1 MYYSKKLCKHLKKS
15 FSVFLAFAIMLSVC
29 AVSGVSL
36 SVSAATDSGS
46 YYLITTANSEW
57 QNKTVTYR
65 IYDSSQHMLK
75 SGSVLAR
82 NGGDT
87 YVLPNSVLQS
97 TNVAKL
103 EFSLASFDLPTKAV
117 ANGYSRIFFNS
128 KSVNSNGGGSYDY
141 SNPYVHYYSGSTT
154 SSTGPDWP
162 GVKMTKVSSSSSVY
176 YADIPQGY
184 KKLNFCD
191 WNEDGKY
198 TVNQT
203 TDQTIGYYG
212 NYAYFSGNRWE
223 NPRIRSIDISNAT
236 SAQDSVYMDNDE
248 NLVLSKFSFDGSGVD
263 KKPVYVYNDNWKNNS
278 SIYATY
284 SLVGAAL
291 SESDKTYA
299 VTVELTSEDVNGY
312 TMFKGLIP
320 VDTNVCFHVNE
331 DNLKGCSNVTTYAG
345 GTSGSYSSTYDDNT
359 ATYKMQISTENW
371 MKRSD
376 VNTVNFDAVIENTF
390 ANNPNI
396 VGVDATYFDYWSDY
410 EQTNGYL
417 TNEPY
422 YDNKDGIE
430 NYWYQF
436 DNFNEYISSI
446 AKENQSSWKYPL
458 YFGNMFF
465 NDEWKGPFEKHA
477 KALTNIN
484 NYNDPFYYAVNNS
497 NGMISGGGNYYQ
509 SLQGLV
515 YNKLDSNGD
524 LQVVN
529 GLKAPYFD
537 ANTLST
543 EKYNGKKVASVF
555 KSSFPF
561 RTETDSNGVTKY
573 SFTSKDAKDNI
584 YFTWDSTTPKL
595 INYGSGT
602 NYGVKDKLKT
612 FGGGNDGYGIFPFN
626 TNSNTKTQTIYKD
639 NTDNGKAY
647 VAYVDVDAKYDK
659 IILRSGTDY
668 NPRYPADQ
676 QGGIDISGNGGKE
689 YAFDTDGN
697 SVDVQVKASSAVP
710 SNKKRIY
717 LQIKDASIYNNW
729 VNGKTVTAYCYVDKD
744 KEQNTIWYNNDIVFN
759 EVQKFVAPSGGT
771 TYTRSGNDEL
781 DYGFGVRLDIDFRV
795 PAEGKLSDNSPV
807 TFNFTGDDDI
817 WVYVGEDSTGANA
830 DLVLD
835 LGGDH
840 KETEGNINFATMAAT
855 AKDVF
860 ADYSTTSTNV
870 PTVSS
875 SWLCM
880 QSDADQLYA
889 YIWNSEN
896 TSIDA
901 KYLLMDQETIN
912 GKKFYTIDLA
922 NYSDYNKVILKST
935 PEGNWTNQTNN
946 LDISSYTGKVLQW
959 ENKSKYNPSEYSVS
973 HSTNLGEVTT
983 TFNNGKHLDPNK
995 TYHMVVFYMER
1006 GESESNLSIDFTMT
1020 PANNALTVNKSLD
1033 TADTVTEIA
1042 NDLRANETYDYTIT
1056 DGTSASGKGYKLNGV
1071 DSTLGNNGSFVLKD
1085 KGNAEF
1091 ENTFKTGSGISV
1103 NESISSP
1110 LSYTTS
1116 WELVNKKTA
1125 STITSATGTRS
1136 DFVLKD
1142 YDNESSNALLE
1153 LDYLNT
1159 IKTSSISLSKSTVDQ
1174 DGNPYA
1180 TEQQFDFRLLI
1191 DLDGDGSKYSPKA
1204 YPVKYTLGENT
1215 YTATQDGIIS
1225 VGAGETVQITGLPV
1239 GATYTLEEQT
1249 ASGYVPVSITADG
1262 FSQNFDGTYSGTVN
1276 DGGNTLAVVNKLNPT
1291 NTDITVGKTLDGS
1304 SYTGSKFSYTLKG
1317 LPEMTTSNTDG
1328 EGNDINTVDTSQTNM
1343 TVSNVLDGNVVFNNI
1358 TFDKVGYYRY
1368 YIQESYNA
1376 KDTDEEKEIYNL
1388 DNRLFLVE
1396 ISVTANESNLVV
1408 SKSTFSIVNADKAQ
1422 AFLNADVNS
1431 KDGYFTND
1439 VTSAPIFENTT
1450 NKAKL
1455 TVNKGSQSKQN
1466 ISGTTFALIKVS
1478 EANVFDSSD
1487 LSSVIADIGNYKSRA
1502 TLGVTDDNGNVVFD
1516 KLLVY
1521 QNGSGYYTKENG
1533 SVVYK
1538 NSSDNNYVDGKYEKQ
1553 VYCLFEYQPAAGYNP
1568 TGVIQ
1573 YYTFPI
1579 NDNGTYKFDVTASYV
1594 NGAVVMPNASGSG
1607 MNMFFVIGFII
1618 LGFGTTVVLSYIAY
1632 DNVQRKKRKVRHNIK
1647 K

>member
-1 MYYSKKLCKHLKKS
+1 MYYSKKLSKHLKKS

-36 SVSAATDSGS
+36 SVSAVTDSGS

-75 SGSVLAR
+75 SGSVLAK

-198 TVNQT
+198 AVNQT

-212 NYAYFSGNRWE
+212 DYAYFSGNRWE

-320 VDTNVCFHVNE
+320 VDTNVCFHVNK

-359 ATYKMQISTENW
+359 ATYKMQNSTENW

-417 TNEPY
+417 KNEPY

-497 NGMISGGGNYYQ
+497 NGMKYGGGNYNQ

-524 LQVVN
+524 LQVAN

-676 QGGIDISGNGGKE
+676 QGGIDISGNGGTE
-689 YAFDTDGN
+689 YAFDTAGKP
-697 SVDVQVKASSAVP
+697 VVVQAKASSAVP

-717 LQIKDASIYNNW
+717 LQIKDASIYKNW
-729 VNGKTVTAYCYVDKD
+729 VNGKTVTAYCYVDAD
-744 KEQNTIWYNNDIVFN
+744 NSQNTVWNNNSIVFN

-771 TYTRSGNDEL
+771 EYTCSGNDEL

-840 KETEGNINFATMAAT
+840 KEAEGNINFASMTAT

-860 ADYSTTSTNV
+860 AN
-870 PTVSS
+870 
-875 SWLCM
+875 
-880 QSDADQLYA
+880 
-889 YIWNSEN
+889 
-896 TSIDA
+896 
-901 KYLLMDQETIN
+901 
-912 GKKFYTIDLA
+912 
-922 NYSDYNKVILKST
+922 
-935 PEGNWTNQTNN
+935 
-946 LDISSYTGKVLQW
+946 
-959 ENKSKYNPSEYSVS
+959 YSVS
-973 HSTNLGEVTT
+973 NSTNLGEVTT

-1006 GESESNLSIDFTMT
+1006 GESESNLSIEFTMT
-1020 PANNALTVNKSLD
+1020 PANNDLTVNKSLD

-1056 DGTSASGKGYKLNGV
+1056 DGTSASGKSYKLNGV

-1085 KGNAEF
+1085 KDNAEF
-1091 ENTFKTGSGISV
+1091 ENTFKTGSDISV

-1125 STITSATGTRS
+1125 STITSATGTKS
-1136 DFVLKD
+1136 DFALKD

-1204 YPVKYTLGENT
+1204 YPVKYTLGGNT

-1262 FSQNFDGTYSGTVN
+1262 SSQNFDGTYSGTVN

-1291 NTDITVGKTLDGS
+1291 NTDITVGKTLDGL

-1317 LPEMTTSNTDG
+1317 LSEMTTSHTDG

-1422 AFLNADVNS
+1422 AFINADVNS

-1450 NKAKL
+1450 NKARL

-1478 EANVFDSSD
+1478 KENEIISSD
-1487 LSSVIADIGNYKSRA
+1487 LSTVIADIENHKSRA

-1594 NGAVVMPNASGSG
+1594 NGAVVMPNASGNG

>member
-15 FSVFLAFAIMLSVC
+15 FSVFLAFAIMLSMC
-29 AVSGVSL
+29 AVLGVSL

-57 QNKTVTYR
+57 QNKNVTYR
-65 IYDSSQHMLK
+65 IYDSSQNMLK

-198 TVNQT
+198 AVNQT

-212 NYAYFSGNRWE
+212 DYAYFSGNRWE

-320 VDTNVCFHVNE
+320 VDTNVCFHVNK

-345 GTSGSYSSTYDDNT
+345 GTSGSYSSAYDDNT
-359 ATYKMQISTENW
+359 ATYKMQNSTENW

-422 YDNKDGIE
+422 NNGIE

-446 AKENQSSWKYPL
+446 AKKNQSSWKYPL

-465 NDEWKGPFEKHA
+465 SNTEWKDTFEKHA
-477 KALTNIN
+477 KTLTNIN

-497 NGMISGGGNYYQ
+497 NGMKYGGGNYNQ

-524 LQVVN
+524 LQVAN

-584 YFTWDSTTPKL
+584 YFTWDGTTPKL

-602 NYGVKDKLKT
+602 YYGVMDKLKT
-612 FGGGNDGYGIFPFN
+612 YFGGGNDGYGIFPFN
-626 TNSNTKTQTIYKD
+626 TNSNTKTQTIYTD

-659 IILRSGTDY
+659 IILRSGTSY

-676 QGGIDISGNGGKE
+676 QGGIDISGNGGTE
-689 YAFDTDGN
+689 YAFDTAGN
-697 SVDVQVKASSAVP
+697 SVAVQAKASSAVP

-717 LQIKDASIYNNW
+717 LQIKDASIYNSW
-729 VNGKTVTAYCYVDKD
+729 VNGKTVTAYCYVDAD
-744 KEQNTIWYNNDIVFN
+744 NSQNTVWNNNDIVFN

-771 TYTRSGNDEL
+771 EYTCSGNDEL

-817 WVYVGEDSTGANA
+817 WVYVGEDSTGADA

-840 KETEGNINFATMAAT
+840 KETEGNINFATMTAT
-855 AKDVF
+855 ANDVF
-860 ADYSTTSTNV
+860 AN
-870 PTVSS
+870 
-875 SWLCM
+875 
-880 QSDADQLYA
+880 
-889 YIWNSEN
+889 
-896 TSIDA
+896 
-901 KYLLMDQETIN
+901 
-912 GKKFYTIDLA
+912 
-922 NYSDYNKVILKST
+922 
-935 PEGNWTNQTNN
+935 
-946 LDISSYTGKVLQW
+946 
-959 ENKSKYNPSEYSVS
+959 YSVS
-973 HSTNLGEVTT
+973 NSTNLGKVTT

-1020 PANNALTVNKSLD
+1020 PANNDLTVNKSLD

-1056 DGTSASGKGYKLNGV
+1056 DGTSASGKDYKLNGV

-1085 KGNAEF
+1085 KENAEF
-1091 ENTFKTGSGISV
+1091 ENTFKTGSDISV

-1125 STITSATGTRS
+1125 STITSAKGTKS

-1204 YPVKYTLGENT
+1204 YPVKYTLGGNT

-1317 LPEMTTSNTDG
+1317 LSEMTTSHTDG

-1376 KDTDEEKEIYNL
+1376 EDTDEEKKIYNL

-1422 AFLNADVNS
+1422 AFINADVNS

-1478 EANVFDSSD
+1478 KENEIISSD
-1487 LSSVIADIGNYKSRA
+1487 LSTVIADIENHKSRA

-1607 MNMFFVIGFII
+1607 MNIFFVIGFII

>member
-198 TVNQT
+198 AVNQT

-212 NYAYFSGNRWE
+212 DYAYFSGNRWE

-359 ATYKMQISTENW
+359 ATYKMQNSTENW

-396 VGVDATYFDYWSDY
+396 VGIDATYFDYWSDY

-422 YDNKDGIE
+422 NNGIE

-446 AKENQSSWKYPL
+446 AKKNQSSWKYPL

-465 NDEWKGPFEKHA
+465 SNTEWKDTFEKHA
-477 KALTNIN
+477 KTLTNIN

-497 NGMISGGGNYYQ
+497 NGMKYGGGNYNQ

-573 SFTSKDAKDNI
+573 SFTSKNAKDNI

-676 QGGIDISGNGGKE
+676 HGGIDISGNGGTE
-689 YAFDTDGN
+689 YAFDTAGKP
-697 SVDVQVKASSAVP
+697 VVVQAKASSAVP

-717 LQIKDASIYNNW
+717 LQIKDASIYNSW
-729 VNGKTVTAYCYVDKD
+729 VNGKTVTAYCYVDAD
-744 KEQNTIWYNNDIVFN
+744 NSQNTVWNKNDIVFN

-771 TYTRSGNDEL
+771 EYTCSGNDEL

-830 DLVLD
+830 DLILD

-840 KETEGNINFATMAAT
+840 KEAEGNINFASMTAT

-860 ADYSTTSTNV
+860 AN
-870 PTVSS
+870 
-875 SWLCM
+875 
-880 QSDADQLYA
+880 
-889 YIWNSEN
+889 
-896 TSIDA
+896 
-901 KYLLMDQETIN
+901 
-912 GKKFYTIDLA
+912 
-922 NYSDYNKVILKST
+922 
-935 PEGNWTNQTNN
+935 
-946 LDISSYTGKVLQW
+946 
-959 ENKSKYNPSEYSVS
+959 YSVS
-973 HSTNLGEVTT
+973 NSTNLGEVTT

-1006 GESESNLSIDFTMT
+1006 GESESNLSIEFTMT
-1020 PANNALTVNKSLD
+1020 PANNDLTVNKSLD

-1056 DGTSASGKGYKLNGV
+1056 DGTSASGKDYKLNGV

-1085 KGNAEF
+1085 KDNAEF
-1091 ENTFKTGSGISV
+1091 ENTFKTGSDISV

-1125 STITSATGTRS
+1125 STITSATGTKS

-1204 YPVKYTLGENT
+1204 YPVKYTLGGNT

-1317 LPEMTTSNTDG
+1317 LSEMTTSHTDG

-1376 KDTDEEKEIYNL
+1376 EDTDEEKKIYNL

-1422 AFLNADVNS
+1422 AFINADVNS

-1478 EANVFDSSD
+1478 KENEIISFD
-1487 LSSVIADIGNYKSRA
+1487 LSTVIADIENHKSRA

-1594 NGAVVMPNASGSG
+1594 NGAVVMPNASGNG

>member
-75 SGSVLAR
+75 SGSVLAK

-198 TVNQT
+198 AVNQT

-212 NYAYFSGNRWE
+212 DYAYFSGNRWE

-320 VDTNVCFHVNE
+320 VDTNVCFHVNK

-359 ATYKMQISTENW
+359 ATYKMQNSTENW

-396 VGVDATYFDYWSDY
+396 VGIDATYFDYWSDY

-422 YDNKDGIE
+422 NNGIE

-446 AKENQSSWKYPL
+446 AKKNQSSWKYPL

-465 NDEWKGPFEKHA
+465 SNTEWKDTFEKHA
-477 KALTNIN
+477 KTLTNIN

-497 NGMISGGGNYYQ
+497 NGMKYGGGNYNQ

-573 SFTSKDAKDNI
+573 SFTSKNAKDNI

-676 QGGIDISGNGGKE
+676 HGGIDISGNGGTE
-689 YAFDTDGN
+689 YAFDTAGKP
-697 SVDVQVKASSAVP
+697 VVVQAKASSAVP

-717 LQIKDASIYNNW
+717 LQIKDASIYNSW
-729 VNGKTVTAYCYVDKD
+729 VNGKTVTAYCYVDAD
-744 KEQNTIWYNNDIVFN
+744 NSQNTVWNKNDIVFN

-771 TYTRSGNDEL
+771 EYTCSGNDEL

-830 DLVLD
+830 DLILD

-840 KETEGNINFATMAAT
+840 KEAEGNINFASMTAT

-860 ADYSTTSTNV
+860 AN
-870 PTVSS
+870 
-875 SWLCM
+875 
-880 QSDADQLYA
+880 
-889 YIWNSEN
+889 
-896 TSIDA
+896 
-901 KYLLMDQETIN
+901 
-912 GKKFYTIDLA
+912 
-922 NYSDYNKVILKST
+922 
-935 PEGNWTNQTNN
+935 
-946 LDISSYTGKVLQW
+946 
-959 ENKSKYNPSEYSVS
+959 YSVS
-973 HSTNLGEVTT
+973 NSTNLGEVTT

-1006 GESESNLSIDFTMT
+1006 GESESNLSIEFTMT
-1020 PANNALTVNKSLD
+1020 PANNDLTVNKSLD

-1056 DGTSASGKGYKLNGV
+1056 DGTSASGKDYKLNGV

-1085 KGNAEF
+1085 KDNAEF
-1091 ENTFKTGSGISV
+1091 ENTFKTGSDISV

-1125 STITSATGTRS
+1125 STITSATGTKS

-1204 YPVKYTLGENT
+1204 YPVKYTLGGNT

-1317 LPEMTTSNTDG
+1317 LSEMTTSHTDG

-1422 AFLNADVNS
+1422 AFINADVNS

-1478 EANVFDSSD
+1478 KENEIISSD
-1487 LSSVIADIGNYKSRA
+1487 LSTVIADIENHKSRA

-1594 NGAVVMPNASGSG
+1594 NGAVVMPNASGNG

>member
-1 MYYSKKLCKHLKKS
+1 MYYSKKLSKHLKKS

-75 SGSVLAR
+75 SGSVLAK

-198 TVNQT
+198 AVNQT

-212 NYAYFSGNRWE
+212 DYAYFSGNRWE

-359 ATYKMQISTENW
+359 ATYKMQNSTENW

-410 EQTNGYL
+410 EQTKGYL

-422 YDNKDGIE
+422 NNGIE

-446 AKENQSSWKYPL
+446 AKKNQSGWKYPL

-465 NDEWKGPFEKHA
+465 SNTEWKDTFEKHA
-477 KALTNIN
+477 KTLTNIN
-484 NYNDPFYYAVNNS
+484 NYDDPFYYAVNNS

-676 QGGIDISGNGGKE
+676 KGGIDISGNGGKE

-710 SNKKRIY
+710 SNQKRIY
-717 LQIKDASIYNNW
+717 LQIKDASIYKSW
-729 VNGKTVTAYCYVDKD
+729 VNGKTVTAYCYVDAD
-744 KEQNTIWYNNDIVFN
+744 NSQNTVWNNNSIVFK

-817 WVYVGEDSTGANA
+817 WVYVGEDSTGADA

-840 KETEGNINFATMAAT
+840 KEAEGNINFASMTAT

-860 ADYSTTSTNV
+860 AN
-870 PTVSS
+870 
-875 SWLCM
+875 
-880 QSDADQLYA
+880 
-889 YIWNSEN
+889 
-896 TSIDA
+896 
-901 KYLLMDQETIN
+901 
-912 GKKFYTIDLA
+912 
-922 NYSDYNKVILKST
+922 
-935 PEGNWTNQTNN
+935 
-946 LDISSYTGKVLQW
+946 
-959 ENKSKYNPSEYSVS
+959 YSVS
-973 HSTNLGEVTT
+973 NSTNLGEVTT

-1006 GESESNLSIDFTMT
+1006 GESESNLSIEFTMT
-1020 PANNALTVNKSLD
+1020 PANNDLTVNKSLD

-1056 DGTSASGKGYKLNGV
+1056 DGTSASGKDYKLNGV

-1091 ENTFKTGSGISV
+1091 ENTFKTGSDISV

-1125 STITSATGTRS
+1125 STITSATGTKS

-1204 YPVKYTLGENT
+1204 YPVKYTLGGNT

-1317 LPEMTTSNTDG
+1317 LSEMTTSHTDG

-1376 KDTDEEKEIYNL
+1376 EDTDEEKEIYNL

-1422 AFLNADVNS
+1422 AFINADVNS

-1478 EANVFDSSD
+1478 KENEIISSD
-1487 LSSVIADIGNYKSRA
+1487 LSTVIADIENHKSRA

-1594 NGAVVMPNASGSG
+1594 NGAVVMPNASGNG

>member
-57 QNKTVTYR
+57 QNKNVTYR
-65 IYDSSQHMLK
+65 IYDSSQNMLK
-75 SGSVLAR
+75 SGSVSAK

-87 YVLPNSVLQS
+87 YVLPNSSLQK

-141 SNPYVHYYSGSTT
+141 SNPYVYYYSGSTT

-162 GVKMTKVSSSSSVY
+162 GVKMTKVSSSSSIY
-176 YADIPQGY
+176 YADIPQDY

-198 TVNQT
+198 AVNQT

-212 NYAYFSGNRWE
+212 DYAYFSGNRWV

-236 SAQDSVYMDNDE
+236 SAQDAVYMDNDG

-284 SLVGAAL
+284 SLVGATL
-291 SESDKTYA
+291 SESDKTYT
-299 VTVELTSEDVNGY
+299 VTVELTSTSEDVNGY
-312 TMFKGLIP
+312 KMFKGLIP
-320 VDTNVCFHVNE
+320 VDTNVCFHVNK

-345 GTSGSYSSTYDDNT
+345 GTSGSYSSNYDDNT
-359 ATYKMQISTENW
+359 ATYKMQNSTENW

-376 VNTVNFDAVIENTF
+376 VKTVNFDAVIENTF

-410 EQTNGYL
+410 EQTKGYL

-422 YDNKDGIE
+422 NNGIE

-446 AKENQSSWKYPL
+446 AKKNQSSWKYPL

-465 NDEWKGPFEKHA
+465 SNTEWKDTFEKHA
-477 KALTNIN
+477 KTLTNIN

-497 NGMISGGGNYYQ
+497 NGMKYGGGNYYQ

-676 QGGIDISGNGGKE
+676 KGGIDISGNGGKE

-710 SNKKRIY
+710 SNQKRIY
-717 LQIKDASIYNNW
+717 LQIKDARIYDNW
-729 VNGKTVTAYCYVDKD
+729 VNGKTVTAYCYVDAD
-744 KEQNTIWYNNDIVFN
+744 NSQNTVWNNNSIVFN

-840 KETEGNINFATMAAT
+840 KEAEGNINFASMTAT

-860 ADYSTTSTNV
+860 AN
-870 PTVSS
+870 
-875 SWLCM
+875 
-880 QSDADQLYA
+880 
-889 YIWNSEN
+889 
-896 TSIDA
+896 
-901 KYLLMDQETIN
+901 
-912 GKKFYTIDLA
+912 
-922 NYSDYNKVILKST
+922 
-935 PEGNWTNQTNN
+935 
-946 LDISSYTGKVLQW
+946 
-959 ENKSKYNPSEYSVS
+959 YSVS
-973 HSTNLGEVTT
+973 NSTNLGEVTT
-983 TFNNGKHLDPNK
+983 TFNNGEHLDPNK

-1006 GESESNLSIDFTMT
+1006 GESESNLSIEFTMT
-1020 PANNALTVNKSLD
+1020 PANNDLTVNKSLD

-1042 NDLRANETYDYTIT
+1042 NDLRANETYDYTIS

-1071 DSTLGNNGSFVLKD
+1071 DSTLGNNGSFVLND
-1085 KGNAEF
+1085 KGKAEF
-1091 ENTFKTGSGISV
+1091 ENTFKTVSDISV

-1125 STITSATGTRS
+1125 STITSATGTKS

-1191 DLDGDGSKYSPKA
+1191 DLDGYGSKYSPKA
-1204 YPVKYTLGENT
+1204 YPVKYTLGGNT

-1317 LPEMTTSNTDG
+1317 LSEMTTSHTDG

-1376 KDTDEEKEIYNL
+1376 EDTDEEKKIFNL

-1396 ISVTANESNLVV
+1396 ISVTANGSNLVV
-1408 SKSTFSIVNADKAQ
+1408 SEPTFSIVNADKAQ
-1422 AFLNADVNS
+1422 TFINADVNS
-1431 KDGYFTND
+1431 KDEYFTND

-1478 EANVFDSSD
+1478 KENEIISSD
-1487 LSSVIADIGNYKSRA
+1487 LSTVIADIENHKSRA
-1502 TLGVTDDNGNVVFD
+1502 ALGVTDDNGNVVFD
-1516 KLLVY
+1516 ELLVY

-1553 VYCLFEYQPAAGYNP
+1553 VYCLFEYKPAEGYNP

-1594 NGAVVMPNASGSG
+1594 NGAVVMPNASGNG

>member
-1 MYYSKKLCKHLKKS
+1 MNYSKKLCKHLKKS
-15 FSVFLAFAIMLSVC
+15 FSVFLAFAIMLSMC
-29 AVSGVSL
+29 AVLGVSL

-57 QNKTVTYR
+57 QNKNVTYR
-65 IYDSSQHMLK
+65 IYDSSQNMLK
-75 SGSVLAR
+75 SGSVSAK

-87 YVLPNSVLQS
+87 YVLPNSSLQK

-103 EFSLASFDLPTKAV
+103 EFSLASFDLPAKAV

-141 SNPYVHYYSGSTT
+141 SNPYVYYYSGSTT

-162 GVKMTKVSSSSSVY
+162 GVKMTKVSSSSSIY
-176 YADIPQGY
+176 YADIPQDY

-198 TVNQT
+198 AVNQT

-212 NYAYFSGNRWE
+212 DYAYFSGNRWE

-359 ATYKMQISTENW
+359 ATYKMQNSTENW

-410 EQTNGYL
+410 EQTKGYL

-422 YDNKDGIE
+422 NNGIE

-446 AKENQSSWKYPL
+446 AKKNQSSWKYPL

-465 NDEWKGPFEKHA
+465 SNTEWKDTFEKHA
-477 KALTNIN
+477 KTLTNIN
-484 NYNDPFYYAVNNS
+484 NYDDPFYYAVNNS
-497 NGMISGGGNYYQ
+497 NGMKYGGGNYNQ

-524 LQVVN
+524 LQVAN

-626 TNSNTKTQTIYKD
+626 TNSNTKTQTIYTD

-676 QGGIDISGNGGKE
+676 QGGIDISGNGGTE
-689 YAFDTDGN
+689 YAFDTAGKP
-697 SVDVQVKASSAVP
+697 VVVQAKASSAVP

-717 LQIKDASIYNNW
+717 LQIKDASIYKSW
-729 VNGKTVTAYCYVDKD
+729 VNGKTVTAYCYVDAD
-744 KEQNTIWYNNDIVFN
+744 NSQNTVWNNNDIVFN

-771 TYTRSGNDEL
+771 EYTCSGNDEL

-795 PAEGKLSDNSPV
+795 PAEGKLSDDSAV

-817 WVYVGEDSTGANA
+817 WVYVGEDSTGADA

-840 KETEGNINFATMAAT
+840 KEAAGNINFATMTAT
-855 AKDVF
+855 ANDVF
-860 ADYSTTSTNV
+860 AN
-870 PTVSS
+870 
-875 SWLCM
+875 
-880 QSDADQLYA
+880 
-889 YIWNSEN
+889 
-896 TSIDA
+896 
-901 KYLLMDQETIN
+901 
-912 GKKFYTIDLA
+912 
-922 NYSDYNKVILKST
+922 
-935 PEGNWTNQTNN
+935 
-946 LDISSYTGKVLQW
+946 
-959 ENKSKYNPSEYSVS
+959 YSVS
-973 HSTNLGEVTT
+973 NSTNLGEVTT
-983 TFNNGKHLDPNK
+983 TFNNGEHLDPNK

-1006 GESESNLSIDFTMT
+1006 GESESNLSIEFTMT
-1020 PANNALTVNKSLD
+1020 PANNDLTVNKSLD

-1042 NDLRANETYDYTIT
+1042 NDLRANETYDYTIS

-1071 DSTLGNNGSFVLKD
+1071 DSTLGNNGSFVLND
-1085 KGNAEF
+1085 KGKAEF
-1091 ENTFKTGSGISV
+1091 ENTFKTGSSISV

-1125 STITSATGTRS
+1125 STITSATGTKS

-1204 YPVKYTLGENT
+1204 YPVKYTLGGNT

-1262 FSQNFDGTYSGTVN
+1262 FSRNFDGTYSGTVN

-1317 LPEMTTSNTDG
+1317 LSEMTTSHTDG

-1422 AFLNADVNS
+1422 AFINADVNS

-1478 EANVFDSSD
+1478 KENEIISSD
-1487 LSSVIADIGNYKSRA
+1487 LSTVIADIENHKSRA

-1594 NGAVVMPNASGSG
+1594 NGAVVMPNASGNG

>member
-36 SVSAATDSGS
+36 SVSAATTSGS

-162 GVKMTKVSSSSSVY
+162 GVKMTKVSSSSSIY
-176 YADIPQGY
+176 YADIPQDY

-198 TVNQT
+198 AVNQT

-212 NYAYFSGNRWE
+212 DYAYFSGNRWV

-236 SAQDSVYMDNDE
+236 SAQDSVYMDNDG

-284 SLVGAAL
+284 SLVGATL
-291 SESDKTYA
+291 SESDKTYT

-320 VDTNVCFHVNE
+320 VDTNVCFHVNK

-345 GTSGSYSSTYDDNT
+345 GTSGSYSSNYDDNT
-359 ATYKMQISTENW
+359 ATYKMQNSTENW

-376 VNTVNFDAVIENTF
+376 VKTVNFDAVIENTF

-417 TNEPY
+417 KNEPY

-647 VAYVDVDAKYDK
+647 VAYVDVDAKYDR
-659 IILRSGTDY
+659 IILRSGTSY
-668 NPRYPADQ
+668 SPRYPADQ
-676 QGGIDISGNGGKE
+676 QGGIDISGNGGTE
-689 YAFDTDGN
+689 YAFDTAGN
-697 SVDVQVKASSAVP
+697 SVAVQAKASSAVP

-717 LQIKDASIYNNW
+717 LQIKDASIYNSW
-729 VNGKTVTAYCYVDKD
+729 VNGKTVTAYCYVDAD
-744 KEQNTIWYNNDIVFN
+744 NSQNTVWNNNNIVFN

-817 WVYVGEDSTGANA
+817 WVYVGEDSTGADA

-840 KETEGNINFATMAAT
+840 KETEGNINFATMTAT
-855 AKDVF
+855 ANDVF
-860 ADYSTTSTNV
+860 AN
-870 PTVSS
+870 
-875 SWLCM
+875 
-880 QSDADQLYA
+880 
-889 YIWNSEN
+889 
-896 TSIDA
+896 
-901 KYLLMDQETIN
+901 
-912 GKKFYTIDLA
+912 
-922 NYSDYNKVILKST
+922 
-935 PEGNWTNQTNN
+935 
-946 LDISSYTGKVLQW
+946 
-959 ENKSKYNPSEYSVS
+959 YSVS
-973 HSTNLGEVTT
+973 NSTNLGEVTT

-1020 PANNALTVNKSLD
+1020 PANNDLTVNKSLD

-1056 DGTSASGKGYKLNGV
+1056 DGTSASGKDYKLNGV

-1085 KGNAEF
+1085 KDNAEF
-1091 ENTFKTGSGISV
+1091 ENTFKTGSDISV

-1125 STITSATGTRS
+1125 STITSATGTKS

-1191 DLDGDGSKYSPKA
+1191 DLDGYGSKYSPKA
-1204 YPVKYTLGENT
+1204 YPVKYTLGGNT

-1317 LPEMTTSNTDG
+1317 LSEMTTSHTDG

-1376 KDTDEEKEIYNL
+1376 EDTDEEKKIYNL

-1422 AFLNADVNS
+1422 TFINADVNS
-1431 KDGYFTND
+1431 KNGYFTND

-1455 TVNKGSQSKQN
+1455 TVNKGSQSGNN

-1487 LSSVIADIGNYKSRA
+1487 LSSVISDIGNDKSRA
-1502 TLGVTDDNGNVVFD
+1502 TLGVTDNNGNVVFD

-1607 MNMFFVIGFII
+1607 MNIFFVIGFII

>member
-198 TVNQT
+198 AVNQT

-212 NYAYFSGNRWE
+212 DYAYFSGNRWE

-359 ATYKMQISTENW
+359 ATYKMQNSTENW

-396 VGVDATYFDYWSDY
+396 VGIDATYFDYWSDY

-422 YDNKDGIE
+422 NNGIE

-446 AKENQSSWKYPL
+446 AKKNQSSWKYPL

-465 NDEWKGPFEKHA
+465 SNTEWKDTFEKHA
-477 KALTNIN
+477 KTLTNIN

-497 NGMISGGGNYYQ
+497 NGMKYGGGNYNQ

-573 SFTSKDAKDNI
+573 SFTSKNAKDNI

-676 QGGIDISGNGGKE
+676 HGGIDISGNGGTE
-689 YAFDTDGN
+689 YAFDTAGKP
-697 SVDVQVKASSAVP
+697 VVVQAKASSAVP

-717 LQIKDASIYNNW
+717 LQIKDASIYNSW
-729 VNGKTVTAYCYVDKD
+729 VNGKTVTAYCYVDAD
-744 KEQNTIWYNNDIVFN
+744 NSQNTVWNKNDIVFN

-771 TYTRSGNDEL
+771 EYTCSGNDEL

-830 DLVLD
+830 DLILD

-840 KETEGNINFATMAAT
+840 KEAEGNINFASMTAT

-860 ADYSTTSTNV
+860 AN
-870 PTVSS
+870 
-875 SWLCM
+875 
-880 QSDADQLYA
+880 
-889 YIWNSEN
+889 
-896 TSIDA
+896 
-901 KYLLMDQETIN
+901 
-912 GKKFYTIDLA
+912 
-922 NYSDYNKVILKST
+922 
-935 PEGNWTNQTNN
+935 
-946 LDISSYTGKVLQW
+946 
-959 ENKSKYNPSEYSVS
+959 YSVS
-973 HSTNLGEVTT
+973 NSTNLGEVTT

-1006 GESESNLSIDFTMT
+1006 GESESNLSIEFTMT
-1020 PANNALTVNKSLD
+1020 PANNDLTVNKSLD

-1056 DGTSASGKGYKLNGV
+1056 DGTSASGKDYKLNGV

-1085 KGNAEF
+1085 KDNAEF
-1091 ENTFKTGSGISV
+1091 ENTFKTGSDISV

-1125 STITSATGTRS
+1125 STITSATGTKS

-1204 YPVKYTLGENT
+1204 YPVKYTLGGNT

-1317 LPEMTTSNTDG
+1317 LSEMTTSHTDG

-1422 AFLNADVNS
+1422 AFINADVNS

-1478 EANVFDSSD
+1478 KENEIISSD
-1487 LSSVIADIGNYKSRA
+1487 LSTVIADVENHKSRA

-1594 NGAVVMPNASGSG
+1594 NGAVVMPNASGNG

>member
-36 SVSAATDSGS
+36 SVSAATTSGS

-198 TVNQT
+198 AVNQT

-212 NYAYFSGNRWE
+212 DYAYFSGNRWE

-263 KKPVYVYNDNWKNNS
+263 KKSVYVYNDNWKNNS

-291 SESDKTYA
+291 SESNKTYA

-345 GTSGSYSSTYDDNT
+345 GTSGSYSSAYDDNT
-359 ATYKMQISTENW
+359 ATYKMQNSTENW

-422 YDNKDGIE
+422 NNGIE

-446 AKENQSSWKYPL
+446 AKKNQSSWKYPL

-465 NDEWKGPFEKHA
+465 SNTEWKDTFEKHA
-477 KALTNIN
+477 KTLTNIN

-497 NGMISGGGNYYQ
+497 NGMKYGGGNYNQ

-524 LQVVN
+524 LQVAN

-537 ANTLST
+537 ANTLSK

-626 TNSNTKTQTIYKD
+626 TNSNTKTQTIYTD

-659 IILRSGTDY
+659 IILRSGTSY

-676 QGGIDISGNGGKE
+676 QGGIDISGNGGTE
-689 YAFDTDGN
+689 YAFDTAGN
-697 SVDVQVKASSAVP
+697 SVAVQAKASSAVP

-717 LQIKDASIYNNW
+717 LQIKDASIYNSW
-729 VNGKTVTAYCYVDKD
+729 VNGKTVTAYCYVDAD
-744 KEQNTIWYNNDIVFN
+744 NSQNTVWNNNDIVFN
-759 EVQKFVAPSGGT
+759 EVQKFVAPSGGSE
-771 TYTRSGNDEL
+771 YTCSGNDEL

-817 WVYVGEDSTGANA
+817 WVYVGEDSTGADA

-840 KETEGNINFATMAAT
+840 KETEGNINFATMTAT
-855 AKDVF
+855 ANDVF
-860 ADYSTTSTNV
+860 AN
-870 PTVSS
+870 
-875 SWLCM
+875 
-880 QSDADQLYA
+880 
-889 YIWNSEN
+889 
-896 TSIDA
+896 
-901 KYLLMDQETIN
+901 
-912 GKKFYTIDLA
+912 
-922 NYSDYNKVILKST
+922 
-935 PEGNWTNQTNN
+935 
-946 LDISSYTGKVLQW
+946 
-959 ENKSKYNPSEYSVS
+959 YSVS
-973 HSTNLGEVTT
+973 NSTNLGEVTT

-1020 PANNALTVNKSLD
+1020 PANNDLTVNKSLD

-1056 DGTSASGKGYKLNGV
+1056 DGTSASGKDYKLNGV

-1085 KGNAEF
+1085 KDNAEF
-1091 ENTFKTGSGISV
+1091 ENTFKTGSDISV

-1125 STITSATGTRS
+1125 STITSATGTKS

-1191 DLDGDGSKYSPKA
+1191 DLDGYGSKYSPKA
-1204 YPVKYTLGENT
+1204 YPVKYTLGGNT

-1249 ASGYVPVSITADG
+1249 ASGYVPVSITDDG
-1262 FSQNFDGTYSGTVN
+1262 VSQNFDGTYSGMVK
-1276 DGGNTLAVVNKLNPT
+1276 DGGSTLAVVNKLNPT
-1291 NTDITVGKTLDGS
+1291 NTDIAVGKTLDGS
-1304 SYTGSKFSYTLKG
+1304 LYTGSKFSYTLKG
-1317 LPEMTTSNTDG
+1317 LSEMTTSHTDG

-1376 KDTDEEKEIYNL
+1376 EDTDEEKEIYNL

-1422 AFLNADVNS
+1422 AFINADVNS

-1478 EANVFDSSD
+1478 KENEIISSD
-1487 LSSVIADIGNYKSRA
+1487 LSTVIADIENHKSRA

-1594 NGAVVMPNASGSG
+1594 NGAVVMPNASGNG

>member
-87 YVLPNSVLQS
+87 YALPNSVLQS

-236 SAQDSVYMDNDE
+236 SVQDSVYMDNDE

-345 GTSGSYSSTYDDNT
+345 GTSGLYSSTYDDNT
-359 ATYKMQISTENW
+359 ATYKMQNSTENW

-422 YDNKDGIE
+422 NNGIE

-446 AKENQSSWKYPL
+446 AKKNQSSWKYPL

-465 NDEWKGPFEKHA
+465 SNTEWKDTFEKHA
-477 KALTNIN
+477 KTLTNIN

-497 NGMISGGGNYYQ
+497 NGMKYGGGNYNQ

-524 LQVVN
+524 LQVAN

-573 SFTSKDAKDNI
+573 SFTSKNAKDNI
-584 YFTWDSTTPKL
+584 YFTWDGTTPKL

-602 NYGVKDKLKT
+602 NYGVMDKLKT
-612 FGGGNDGYGIFPFN
+612 YFGGGNDGYGIFPFN
-626 TNSNTKTQTIYKD
+626 TNSNTKTQTIYTD

-647 VAYVDVDAKYDK
+647 VAYVDVDAEYDR
-659 IILRSGTDY
+659 IILRSGTSY

-676 QGGIDISGNGGKE
+676 QGGIDISGNGGTE
-689 YAFDTDGN
+689 YAFDTAGN
-697 SVDVQVKASSAVP
+697 SVVVQAKASSAVP

-717 LQIKDASIYNNW
+717 LQIKDASIYNSW
-729 VNGKTVTAYCYVDKD
+729 VNGKTVTAYCYVDAD
-744 KEQNTIWYNNDIVFN
+744 NSQNTDWNNNNIVFN

-840 KETEGNINFATMAAT
+840 KEAEGNINFASMTAT

-860 ADYSTTSTNV
+860 AN
-870 PTVSS
+870 
-875 SWLCM
+875 
-880 QSDADQLYA
+880 
-889 YIWNSEN
+889 
-896 TSIDA
+896 
-901 KYLLMDQETIN
+901 
-912 GKKFYTIDLA
+912 
-922 NYSDYNKVILKST
+922 
-935 PEGNWTNQTNN
+935 
-946 LDISSYTGKVLQW
+946 
-959 ENKSKYNPSEYSVS
+959 YSVS
-973 HSTNLGEVTT
+973 NSTNLGEVTT
-983 TFNNGKHLDPNK
+983 TFNNGEHLDPNK

-1006 GESESNLSIDFTMT
+1006 GESESNLSIEFTMT
-1020 PANNALTVNKSLD
+1020 PANNDLTVNKSLD

-1056 DGTSASGKGYKLNGV
+1056 DGTSASGKSYKLNGV

-1085 KGNAEF
+1085 KDNAEF
-1091 ENTFKTGSGISV
+1091 ENTFKTGSDISV

-1125 STITSATGTRS
+1125 STITSATGTKS
-1136 DFVLKD
+1136 DFALKD

-1174 DGNPYA
+1174 GGNPYA

-1204 YPVKYTLGENT
+1204 YPVKYTLGGNT

-1291 NTDITVGKTLDGS
+1291 NTDITVGKTLDS
-1304 SYTGSKFSYTLKG
+1304 SLYTGSKFSYTLKG
-1317 LPEMTTSNTDG
+1317 LSEMTTSHTDG

-1408 SKSTFSIVNADKAQ
+1408 SNPTFSIVNADKAQ
-1422 AFLNADVNS
+1422 AFINADVNS

-1478 EANVFDSSD
+1478 NENEIISSD
-1487 LSSVIADIGNYKSRA
+1487 LSTVIADIENHKSRA

-1594 NGAVVMPNASGSG
+1594 NGAVVMPDASGSG
-1607 MNMFFVIGFII
+1607 MNIFFVIGFII

>member
-1 MYYSKKLCKHLKKS
+1 MNYSKKLCKHLKKS

-198 TVNQT
+198 AVNQT

-212 NYAYFSGNRWE
+212 DYAYFSGNRWE

-320 VDTNVCFHVNE
+320 VDTNVCFHVNK

-345 GTSGSYSSTYDDNT
+345 GTSGSYSSAYDDNT
-359 ATYKMQISTENW
+359 ATYKMQNSTENW

-422 YDNKDGIE
+422 NNGIE

-446 AKENQSSWKYPL
+446 AKKNQSSWKYPL

-465 NDEWKGPFEKHA
+465 SNTEWKDTFEKHA
-477 KALTNIN
+477 KTLTNIN
-484 NYNDPFYYAVNNS
+484 NYDDPFYYAVNNS
-497 NGMISGGGNYYQ
+497 NGMKYGGGNYNQ

-676 QGGIDISGNGGKE
+676 QGGIDISGNGGTE
-689 YAFDTDGN
+689 YAFDTAGN
-697 SVDVQVKASSAVP
+697 SVAVQAKASSAVP

-717 LQIKDASIYNNW
+717 LQIKDASIYNSW
-729 VNGKTVTAYCYVDKD
+729 VNGKTVTAYCYVDAD
-744 KEQNTIWYNNDIVFN
+744 NSQNTVWNNNSIVFN

-840 KETEGNINFATMAAT
+840 KEAEGNINFASMTAT

-860 ADYSTTSTNV
+860 AN
-870 PTVSS
+870 
-875 SWLCM
+875 
-880 QSDADQLYA
+880 
-889 YIWNSEN
+889 
-896 TSIDA
+896 
-901 KYLLMDQETIN
+901 
-912 GKKFYTIDLA
+912 
-922 NYSDYNKVILKST
+922 
-935 PEGNWTNQTNN
+935 
-946 LDISSYTGKVLQW
+946 
-959 ENKSKYNPSEYSVS
+959 YSVS
-973 HSTNLGEVTT
+973 NSTNLGEVTT
-983 TFNNGKHLDPNK
+983 TFNNGEHLDPNK

-1006 GESESNLSIDFTMT
+1006 GESESNLSIEFTMT
-1020 PANNALTVNKSLD
+1020 PANNDLTVNKSLD

-1056 DGTSASGKGYKLNGV
+1056 DGTSASGKDYKLNGV

-1085 KGNAEF
+1085 NGNAEF
-1091 ENTFKTGSGISV
+1091 ENTFKTGSDISV

-1125 STITSATGTRS
+1125 STITSATGTKS

-1204 YPVKYTLGENT
+1204 YPVKYTLGGNT

-1317 LPEMTTSNTDG
+1317 LSEMTTSHTDG

-1422 AFLNADVNS
+1422 AFINADVNS

-1478 EANVFDSSD
+1478 KENEIISSD
-1487 LSSVIADIGNYKSRA
+1487 LSTVIADIENHKSRA

>member
-57 QNKTVTYR
+57 QNKNVTYR
-65 IYDSSQHMLK
+65 IYDSSQNMLK
-75 SGSVLAR
+75 SGSVSAK

-87 YVLPNSVLQS
+87 YVLPNSSLQK

-141 SNPYVHYYSGSTT
+141 SNPYVYYYSGSTT

-162 GVKMTKVSSSSSVY
+162 GVKMTKVSSSSSIY
-176 YADIPQGY
+176 YADIPQDY

-198 TVNQT
+198 AVNQT

-212 NYAYFSGNRWE
+212 DYAYFSGNRWV

-236 SAQDSVYMDNDE
+236 SAQDAVYMDNDG

-284 SLVGAAL
+284 SLVGATL
-291 SESDKTYA
+291 SESDKTYT
-299 VTVELTSEDVNGY
+299 VTVELTSTSEDVNGY
-312 TMFKGLIP
+312 KMFKGLIP
-320 VDTNVCFHVNE
+320 VDTNVCFHVNK

-345 GTSGSYSSTYDDNT
+345 GTSGSYSSNYDDNT
-359 ATYKMQISTENW
+359 ATYKMQNSTENW

-376 VNTVNFDAVIENTF
+376 VKTVNFDAVIENTF

-410 EQTNGYL
+410 EQTKGYL

-422 YDNKDGIE
+422 NNGIE

-446 AKENQSSWKYPL
+446 AKKNQSSWKYPL

-465 NDEWKGPFEKHA
+465 SNTEWKDTFEKHA
-477 KALTNIN
+477 KTLTNIN

-497 NGMISGGGNYYQ
+497 NGMKYGGGNYYQ

-676 QGGIDISGNGGKE
+676 KGGIDISGNGGKE

-710 SNKKRIY
+710 SNQKRIY
-717 LQIKDASIYNNW
+717 LQIKDARIYDNW
-729 VNGKTVTAYCYVDKD
+729 VNGKTVTAYCYVDAD
-744 KEQNTIWYNNDIVFN
+744 NSQNTVWNNNSIVFN

-840 KETEGNINFATMAAT
+840 KEAEGNINFASMTAT

-860 ADYSTTSTNV
+860 AN
-870 PTVSS
+870 
-875 SWLCM
+875 
-880 QSDADQLYA
+880 
-889 YIWNSEN
+889 
-896 TSIDA
+896 
-901 KYLLMDQETIN
+901 
-912 GKKFYTIDLA
+912 
-922 NYSDYNKVILKST
+922 
-935 PEGNWTNQTNN
+935 
-946 LDISSYTGKVLQW
+946 
-959 ENKSKYNPSEYSVS
+959 YSVS
-973 HSTNLGEVTT
+973 NSTNLGEVTT
-983 TFNNGKHLDPNK
+983 TFNNGEHLDPNK

-1006 GESESNLSIDFTMT
+1006 GESESNLSIEFTMT
-1020 PANNALTVNKSLD
+1020 PANNDLTVNKSLD

-1042 NDLRANETYDYTIT
+1042 NDLRANETYDYTIS

-1071 DSTLGNNGSFVLKD
+1071 DSTLGNNGSFVLND
-1085 KGNAEF
+1085 KGKAEF
-1091 ENTFKTGSGISV
+1091 ENTFKTVSDISV

-1125 STITSATGTRS
+1125 STIKSATGTNS

-1204 YPVKYTLGENT
+1204 YPVKYTLGGNT

-1317 LPEMTTSNTDG
+1317 LSEMTTSHTDG

-1376 KDTDEEKEIYNL
+1376 EDTDEEKKIFNL

-1396 ISVTANESNLVV
+1396 ISVTANGSNLVV
-1408 SKSTFSIVNADKAQ
+1408 SEPTFSIVNADKAQ
-1422 AFLNADVNS
+1422 TFINADVNS
-1431 KDGYFTND
+1431 KDEYFTND

-1478 EANVFDSSD
+1478 KENEIISSD
-1487 LSSVIADIGNYKSRA
+1487 LSTVIADIENHKSRA

-1594 NGAVVMPNASGSG
+1594 NGAVVMPNASGNG

>member
-198 TVNQT
+198 AVNQT

-359 ATYKMQISTENW
+359 ATYKMQNSTENW

-422 YDNKDGIE
+422 KNGIE

-446 AKENQSSWKYPL
+446 AKKNQSSWKYPL

-465 NDEWKGPFEKHA
+465 SNTEWKDTFEKHA
-477 KALTNIN
+477 KTLTNIN
-484 NYNDPFYYAVNNS
+484 NYDDPFYYAVNNS
-497 NGMISGGGNYYQ
+497 NGMKYGGGNYNQ

-524 LQVVN
+524 LQVAN

-573 SFTSKDAKDNI
+573 SFTSKNAKDNI
-584 YFTWDSTTPKL
+584 YFTWDGTTPKL

-602 NYGVKDKLKT
+602 YYGVMDKLKT
-612 FGGGNDGYGIFPFN
+612 YFGGGNDGYGIFPFN
-626 TNSNTKTQTIYKD
+626 TNSNTKTQTIYTD

-659 IILRSGTDY
+659 IILRSGTSY

-676 QGGIDISGNGGKE
+676 QGGIDISGNGGTE
-689 YAFDTDGN
+689 YAFDTAGKP
-697 SVDVQVKASSAVP
+697 VVVQAKASSAVP

-717 LQIKDASIYNNW
+717 LQIKDASIYKSW
-729 VNGKTVTAYCYVDKD
+729 VNGKTVTAYCYVDAD
-744 KEQNTIWYNNDIVFN
+744 NSQNTVWNNNSIVFN

-771 TYTRSGNDEL
+771 EYTCSGNDEL

-795 PAEGKLSDNSPV
+795 PAEGKLSDDSAV

-817 WVYVGEDSTGANA
+817 WVYVGEDSTGADA

-840 KETEGNINFATMAAT
+840 KEAAGNINFATMTAT
-855 AKDVF
+855 ANDVF
-860 ADYSTTSTNV
+860 AN
-870 PTVSS
+870 
-875 SWLCM
+875 
-880 QSDADQLYA
+880 
-889 YIWNSEN
+889 
-896 TSIDA
+896 
-901 KYLLMDQETIN
+901 
-912 GKKFYTIDLA
+912 
-922 NYSDYNKVILKST
+922 
-935 PEGNWTNQTNN
+935 
-946 LDISSYTGKVLQW
+946 
-959 ENKSKYNPSEYSVS
+959 YSVS
-973 HSTNLGEVTT
+973 NSTNLGEVTT
-983 TFNNGKHLDPNK
+983 TFNNGEHLDPNK

-1056 DGTSASGKGYKLNGV
+1056 DGTSASGKDYKLNGV

-1091 ENTFKTGSGISV
+1091 ENTFKTGSDISV

-1125 STITSATGTRS
+1125 STIISATGTKS

-1191 DLDGDGSKYSPKA
+1191 DLDGDGSKYSPKD
-1204 YPVKYTLGENT
+1204 YPVKYTLGGNT

-1317 LPEMTTSNTDG
+1317 LSEMTTSHTDG

-1376 KDTDEEKEIYNL
+1376 EDTDEEKEIYNL

-1422 AFLNADVNS
+1422 AFINADVNS

-1455 TVNKGSQSKQN
+1455 TVNKGSQSGNN

-1487 LSSVIADIGNYKSRA
+1487 LSSVISDIGNDKSRA
-1502 TLGVTDDNGNVVFD
+1502 TLGVTDNNGNVVFD

-1553 VYCLFEYQPAAGYNP
+1553 VYCLFEYQPATGYNP

-1607 MNMFFVIGFII
+1607 MNIFFVIGFII

>member
-75 SGSVLAR
+75 SGSVLAK

-198 TVNQT
+198 AVNQT

-212 NYAYFSGNRWE
+212 DYAYFSGNRWE

-299 VTVELTSEDVNGY
+299 VTVELTSTSEDVNGY
-312 TMFKGLIP
+312 KMFKGLIP
-320 VDTNVCFHVNE
+320 VDTNVCFHVNK

-345 GTSGSYSSTYDDNT
+345 GTSGSYSSNYDDNT
-359 ATYKMQISTENW
+359 ATYKMQNSTENW

-376 VNTVNFDAVIENTF
+376 VKTVNFDAVIENTF

-417 TNEPY
+417 KNEPY
-422 YDNKDGIE
+422 NNGIE

-446 AKENQSSWKYPL
+446 AKKNQSSWKYPL

-465 NDEWKGPFEKHA
+465 SNTEWKDTFEKHA
-477 KALTNIN
+477 KTLTNIN

-497 NGMISGGGNYYQ
+497 NGMKYGGGNYYQ

-676 QGGIDISGNGGKE
+676 QGGIDISGNGGTE
-689 YAFDTDGN
+689 YAFDTAGN
-697 SVDVQVKASSAVP
+697 SVAVQAKASSAVP

-717 LQIKDASIYNNW
+717 LQIKDASIYNSW
-729 VNGKTVTAYCYVDKD
+729 VNGKTVTAYCYVDAD
-744 KEQNTIWYNNDIVFN
+744 NSQNTVWNNNSIVFN

-840 KETEGNINFATMAAT
+840 KEAEGNINFASMTAT

-860 ADYSTTSTNV
+860 AN
-870 PTVSS
+870 
-875 SWLCM
+875 
-880 QSDADQLYA
+880 
-889 YIWNSEN
+889 
-896 TSIDA
+896 
-901 KYLLMDQETIN
+901 
-912 GKKFYTIDLA
+912 
-922 NYSDYNKVILKST
+922 
-935 PEGNWTNQTNN
+935 
-946 LDISSYTGKVLQW
+946 
-959 ENKSKYNPSEYSVS
+959 YSVS
-973 HSTNLGEVTT
+973 NSTNLGEVTT
-983 TFNNGKHLDPNK
+983 TFNNGEHLDPNK

-1006 GESESNLSIDFTMT
+1006 GESESNLSIEFTMT
-1020 PANNALTVNKSLD
+1020 PANNDLTVNKSLD

-1042 NDLRANETYDYTIT
+1042 NDLRANETYDYTIS

-1071 DSTLGNNGSFVLKD
+1071 DSTLGNNGSFVLND
-1085 KGNAEF
+1085 KGKAEF
-1091 ENTFKTGSGISV
+1091 ENTFKTGSDISV

-1125 STITSATGTRS
+1125 STIKSATGTNS

-1142 YDNESSNALLE
+1142 YDNESSNASLE

-1174 DGNPYA
+1174 DGNPYS

-1191 DLDGDGSKYSPKA
+1191 DLDGAGSKYSPKA
-1204 YPVKYTLGENT
+1204 YPVKYTLGGNT

-1317 LPEMTTSNTDG
+1317 LSEMTTSHTDG

-1376 KDTDEEKEIYNL
+1376 EDTDEEKKIYNL

-1422 AFLNADVNS
+1422 AFINADVNS

-1478 EANVFDSSD
+1478 KENEIISSD
-1487 LSSVIADIGNYKSRA
+1487 LSTVIADIENHKSRA

-1607 MNMFFVIGFII
+1607 MNIFFVIGFII

>member
-57 QNKTVTYR
+57 QNKNVTYR
-65 IYDSSQHMLK
+65 IYDSSQNMLK
-75 SGSVLAR
+75 SGSVSAK

-87 YVLPNSVLQS
+87 YVLPNSSLQK

-141 SNPYVHYYSGSTT
+141 SNPYVYYYSGSTT

-162 GVKMTKVSSSSSVY
+162 GVKMTKVSSSSSIY
-176 YADIPQGY
+176 YADIPQDY

-198 TVNQT
+198 AVNQT

-212 NYAYFSGNRWE
+212 DYAYFSGNRWV

-236 SAQDSVYMDNDE
+236 SAQDAVYMDNDG

-284 SLVGAAL
+284 SLVGATL
-291 SESDKTYA
+291 SESDKTYT
-299 VTVELTSEDVNGY
+299 VTVELTSTSEDVNGY
-312 TMFKGLIP
+312 KMFKGLIP
-320 VDTNVCFHVNE
+320 VDTNVCFHVNK

-345 GTSGSYSSTYDDNT
+345 GTSGSYSSNYDDNT
-359 ATYKMQISTENW
+359 ATYKMQNSTENW

-376 VNTVNFDAVIENTF
+376 VKTVNFDAVIENTF

-410 EQTNGYL
+410 EQTKGYL

-422 YDNKDGIE
+422 NNGIE

-446 AKENQSSWKYPL
+446 AKKNQSSWKYPL

-465 NDEWKGPFEKHA
+465 SNTEWKDTFEKHA

-676 QGGIDISGNGGKE
+676 QGGIDISGNGGTE
-689 YAFDTDGN
+689 YAFDTAGN
-697 SVDVQVKASSAVP
+697 SVAVQAKASSAVP

-717 LQIKDASIYNNW
+717 LQIKDASIYNSW
-729 VNGKTVTAYCYVDKD
+729 VNGKTVTAYCYVDAD
-744 KEQNTIWYNNDIVFN
+744 NSQNTVWNNNDIVFK

-840 KETEGNINFATMAAT
+840 KEAEGNINFASMTAT

-860 ADYSTTSTNV
+860 AN
-870 PTVSS
+870 
-875 SWLCM
+875 
-880 QSDADQLYA
+880 
-889 YIWNSEN
+889 
-896 TSIDA
+896 
-901 KYLLMDQETIN
+901 
-912 GKKFYTIDLA
+912 
-922 NYSDYNKVILKST
+922 
-935 PEGNWTNQTNN
+935 
-946 LDISSYTGKVLQW
+946 
-959 ENKSKYNPSEYSVS
+959 YSVS
-973 HSTNLGEVTT
+973 NSTNLGEVTT

-1006 GESESNLSIDFTMT
+1006 GESESNLSIEFTMT
-1020 PANNALTVNKSLD
+1020 PANNDLTVNKSLD

-1042 NDLRANETYDYTIT
+1042 NDLRANETYDYTIS

-1071 DSTLGNNGSFVLKD
+1071 DSTLGNNGSFVLND
-1085 KGNAEF
+1085 KGKAEF
-1091 ENTFKTGSGISV
+1091 ENTFKTGSDISV

-1125 STITSATGTRS
+1125 STIKSATGTNS

-1142 YDNESSNALLE
+1142 YDNESSNASLE

-1174 DGNPYA
+1174 DGNPYS

-1191 DLDGDGSKYSPKA
+1191 DLDGAGSKYSPKA
-1204 YPVKYTLGENT
+1204 YPVKYTLGGNT

-1249 ASGYVPVSITADG
+1249 ASGYVPVSITDDG
-1262 FSQNFDGTYSGTVN
+1262 VSQNFDGTYSGTVN

-1317 LPEMTTSNTDG
+1317 LSEMTTSHTDG

-1376 KDTDEEKEIYNL
+1376 EDTDEEKKIYNL

-1422 AFLNADVNS
+1422 AFINADVNS

-1478 EANVFDSSD
+1478 KENEIISSD
-1487 LSSVIADIGNYKSRA
+1487 LSTVIADIENHKSRA

-1594 NGAVVMPNASGSG
+1594 NGAVVMPNASGNG

>member
-1 MYYSKKLCKHLKKS
+1 MNYSKKLCKHLKKS
-15 FSVFLAFAIMLSVC
+15 FSVFLAFAIMLSMC
-29 AVSGVSL
+29 AVLGVSL

-57 QNKTVTYR
+57 QNKNVTYR
-65 IYDSSQHMLK
+65 IYDSSQNMLR
-75 SGSVLAR
+75 SGSVSAK

-87 YVLPNSVLQS
+87 YVLPNSSLQK

-103 EFSLASFDLPTKAV
+103 EFSLASFDLPAKAV

-141 SNPYVHYYSGSTT
+141 SNPYVYYYSGSTT

-162 GVKMTKVSSSSSVY
+162 GVKMTKVSSSSSIY
-176 YADIPQGY
+176 YADIPQDY

-198 TVNQT
+198 AVNQT

-212 NYAYFSGNRWE
+212 DYAYFSGNRWV

-236 SAQDSVYMDNDE
+236 SAQDAVYMDNDG

-284 SLVGAAL
+284 SLVGATL
-291 SESDKTYA
+291 SESDKTYT
-299 VTVELTSEDVNGY
+299 VTVELTSTSEDVNGY
-312 TMFKGLIP
+312 KMFKGLIP
-320 VDTNVCFHVNE
+320 VDTNVCFHVNK

-345 GTSGSYSSTYDDNT
+345 GTSGSYSSNYDDNT
-359 ATYKMQISTENW
+359 ATYKMQNSTENW

-376 VNTVNFDAVIENTF
+376 VKTVNFDAVIENTF

-417 TNEPY
+417 KNEPY

-676 QGGIDISGNGGKE
+676 QGGIDISGNGGTE
-689 YAFDTDGN
+689 YAFDTAGN
-697 SVDVQVKASSAVP
+697 SVAVQAKASSAVP

-717 LQIKDASIYNNW
+717 LQIKDASIYNSW
-729 VNGKTVTAYCYVDKD
+729 VNGKTVTAYCYVDAD
-744 KEQNTIWYNNDIVFN
+744 NSQNTVWNNNSIVFN

-840 KETEGNINFATMAAT
+840 KEAEGNINFASMTAT

-860 ADYSTTSTNV
+860 AN
-870 PTVSS
+870 
-875 SWLCM
+875 
-880 QSDADQLYA
+880 
-889 YIWNSEN
+889 
-896 TSIDA
+896 
-901 KYLLMDQETIN
+901 
-912 GKKFYTIDLA
+912 
-922 NYSDYNKVILKST
+922 
-935 PEGNWTNQTNN
+935 
-946 LDISSYTGKVLQW
+946 
-959 ENKSKYNPSEYSVS
+959 YSVS
-973 HSTNLGEVTT
+973 NSTNLGEVTT

-1020 PANNALTVNKSLD
+1020 PANNDLTVNKSLD

-1056 DGTSASGKGYKLNGV
+1056 DGTSASGKDYKLNGV

-1085 KGNAEF
+1085 KDNAEF
-1091 ENTFKTGSGISV
+1091 ENTFKTGSDISV

-1125 STITSATGTRS
+1125 STITSATGTKS

-1191 DLDGDGSKYSPKA
+1191 DLDGYGSKYSPKA
-1204 YPVKYTLGENT
+1204 YPVKYTLGGNT

-1317 LPEMTTSNTDG
+1317 LSEMTTSHTDG

-1376 KDTDEEKEIYNL
+1376 EDTDEEKKIYNL

-1422 AFLNADVNS
+1422 AFINADVNS

-1478 EANVFDSSD
+1478 KENEIISSD
-1487 LSSVIADIGNYKSRA
+1487 LSTVIADIENHKSRA

-1538 NSSDNNYVDGKYEKQ
+1538 NSSDNNYVDGKCEKQ

-1594 NGAVVMPNASGSG
+1594 NGAVVMPNASGNG

>member
-15 FSVFLAFAIMLSVC
+15 FSVFLAFAIMLSMC
-29 AVSGVSL
+29 AVLGVSL

-46 YYLITTANSEW
+46 YYLITTENSEW
-57 QNKTVTYR
+57 QNKNVTYR
-65 IYDSSQHMLK
+65 IYDSSQNMLR
-75 SGSVLAR
+75 SGSVSAR

-87 YVLPNSVLQS
+87 YVLPNSSLQK

-103 EFSLASFDLPTKAV
+103 EFSLASFDLPAKAV

-141 SNPYVHYYSGSTT
+141 SNPYVYYYSGSTT

-162 GVKMTKVSSSSSVY
+162 GVKMTKVSSSSSIY
-176 YADIPQGY
+176 YADIPQDY

-198 TVNQT
+198 AVNQT

-212 NYAYFSGNRWE
+212 DYAYFSGNRWE

-236 SAQDSVYMDNDE
+236 SAQDAVYMDNDG

-284 SLVGAAL
+284 SLVGATL
-291 SESDKTYA
+291 SESDKTYT
-299 VTVELTSEDVNGY
+299 VTVELTSTSEDVNGY
-312 TMFKGLIP
+312 KMFKGLIP
-320 VDTNVCFHVNE
+320 VDTNVCFHVNK

-345 GTSGSYSSTYDDNT
+345 GTSGSYSSNYDDNT
-359 ATYKMQISTENW
+359 ATYKMQNSTENW

-376 VNTVNFDAVIENTF
+376 VKTVNFDAVIENTF

-410 EQTNGYL
+410 EQTKGYL

-422 YDNKDGIE
+422 NNGIE

-446 AKENQSSWKYPL
+446 AKKNQSSWKYPL

-465 NDEWKGPFEKHA
+465 SNTEWKDTFEKHA
-477 KALTNIN
+477 KTLTNIN
-484 NYNDPFYYAVNNS
+484 NYDDPFYYAVNNS
-497 NGMISGGGNYYQ
+497 NGMKYGGGNYNQ

-524 LQVVN
+524 LQVAN

-561 RTETDSNGVTKY
+561 HTETDSNGVTKY

-676 QGGIDISGNGGKE
+676 QGGIDISGNGGTE
-689 YAFDTDGN
+689 YAFDTAGN
-697 SVDVQVKASSAVP
+697 SVAVQAKASSAVP

-717 LQIKDASIYNNW
+717 LQIKDASIYNSW
-729 VNGKTVTAYCYVDKD
+729 VNGKTVTAYCYVDAD
-744 KEQNTIWYNNDIVFN
+744 NSQNTVWNNNSIVFN

-840 KETEGNINFATMAAT
+840 KEAEGNINFASMTAT

-860 ADYSTTSTNV
+860 AN
-870 PTVSS
+870 
-875 SWLCM
+875 
-880 QSDADQLYA
+880 
-889 YIWNSEN
+889 
-896 TSIDA
+896 
-901 KYLLMDQETIN
+901 
-912 GKKFYTIDLA
+912 
-922 NYSDYNKVILKST
+922 
-935 PEGNWTNQTNN
+935 
-946 LDISSYTGKVLQW
+946 
-959 ENKSKYNPSEYSVS
+959 YSVS
-973 HSTNLGEVTT
+973 NSTNLGEVTT
-983 TFNNGKHLDPNK
+983 TFNNGEHLDPNK

-1006 GESESNLSIDFTMT
+1006 GESESNLSIEFTMT
-1020 PANNALTVNKSLD
+1020 PANNDLTVNKSLD

-1042 NDLRANETYDYTIT
+1042 NDLRANETYDYTIS

-1071 DSTLGNNGSFVLKD
+1071 DSTLGNNGSFVLND
-1085 KGNAEF
+1085 KGKAEF
-1091 ENTFKTGSGISV
+1091 ENTFKTGSSISV

-1125 STITSATGTRS
+1125 STIKSATGTKS

-1142 YDNESSNALLE
+1142 YDNESSNASLE

-1204 YPVKYTLGENT
+1204 YPVKYTLGGNT

-1249 ASGYVPVSITADG
+1249 ASGYVPVSITDDG
-1262 FSQNFDGTYSGTVN
+1262 VSQNFDGTYSGTVN

-1317 LPEMTTSNTDG
+1317 LSEMTTSHTDG

-1376 KDTDEEKEIYNL
+1376 EDTDEEKKIYNL

-1422 AFLNADVNS
+1422 AFINADVNS

-1478 EANVFDSSD
+1478 KENEIISSD
-1487 LSSVIADIGNYKSRA
+1487 LSTVIADIENHKSRA

-1538 NSSDNNYVDGKYEKQ
+1538 NSSDNNYVDGKCEKQ

-1607 MNMFFVIGFII
+1607 MNIFFVIGFII

>member
-176 YADIPQGY
+176 YVDIPQGY

-198 TVNQT
+198 AVNQT

-299 VTVELTSEDVNGY
+299 VTVELTSEDLNGY

-359 ATYKMQISTENW
+359 ATYKMQNSTENW

-422 YDNKDGIE
+422 KNGIE

-446 AKENQSSWKYPL
+446 AKKNQSSWKYPL

-465 NDEWKGPFEKHA
+465 SNTEWKDTFEKHA
-477 KALTNIN
+477 KTLTNIN
-484 NYNDPFYYAVNNS
+484 NYDDPFYYAVNNS
-497 NGMISGGGNYYQ
+497 NGMKYGGGNYNQ

-573 SFTSKDAKDNI
+573 SFTSKNAKDNI
-584 YFTWDSTTPKL
+584 YFTWDGTTPKL

-602 NYGVKDKLKT
+602 NYGVMDKLKT
-612 FGGGNDGYGIFPFN
+612 YFGGGNDGYGIFPFN
-626 TNSNTKTQTIYKD
+626 TNSNTKTQTIYTD

-647 VAYVDVDAKYDK
+647 VAYVDVDAKYDR
-659 IILRSGTDY
+659 IILRSGTSY

-676 QGGIDISGNGGKE
+676 QGGIDISGNGGTE
-689 YAFDTDGN
+689 YAFDTAGN
-697 SVDVQVKASSAVP
+697 SVVVQAKASSAVP

-717 LQIKDASIYNNW
+717 LQIKDARIYDNW
-729 VNGKTVTAYCYVDKD
+729 VSGKTVTAYCYVDAD
-744 KEQNTIWYNNDIVFN
+744 TSQDTDWNNNNIVFN

-771 TYTRSGNDEL
+771 EYTCSGNDEL

-840 KETEGNINFATMAAT
+840 KEAEGNINFASMTAT

-860 ADYSTTSTNV
+860 AN
-870 PTVSS
+870 
-875 SWLCM
+875 
-880 QSDADQLYA
+880 
-889 YIWNSEN
+889 
-896 TSIDA
+896 
-901 KYLLMDQETIN
+901 
-912 GKKFYTIDLA
+912 
-922 NYSDYNKVILKST
+922 
-935 PEGNWTNQTNN
+935 
-946 LDISSYTGKVLQW
+946 
-959 ENKSKYNPSEYSVS
+959 YSVS
-973 HSTNLGEVTT
+973 NSTNLGEVTT
-983 TFNNGKHLDPNK
+983 TFNNGEHLDPNK

-1006 GESESNLSIDFTMT
+1006 GESESNLSIEFTMT
-1020 PANNALTVNKSLD
+1020 PANNDLTVNKSLD

-1056 DGTSASGKGYKLNGV
+1056 DGTSASGKDYKLNGV

-1085 KGNAEF
+1085 KDNAEF
-1091 ENTFKTGSGISV
+1091 ENTFKTGSDISV

-1125 STITSATGTRS
+1125 STITSATGTKS

-1174 DGNPYA
+1174 YGNPYA

-1204 YPVKYTLGENT
+1204 YPVKYTLGGNT

-1317 LPEMTTSNTDG
+1317 LSEMTTSHTDG

-1376 KDTDEEKEIYNL
+1376 EDTDEEKEIYNL

-1422 AFLNADVNS
+1422 AFINADVNS

-1455 TVNKGSQSKQN
+1455 TVNKGSQSGNN

-1487 LSSVIADIGNYKSRA
+1487 LSSVIADIGNDKSRA
-1502 TLGVTDDNGNVVFD
+1502 TLGVTDNNGNVVFD

-1521 QNGSGYYTKENG
+1521 RNGSRYYTKENG

-1538 NSSDNNYVDGKYEKQ
+1538 NSSDNNYVDGKCEKQ
-1553 VYCLFEYQPAAGYNP
+1553 VYCLFEYQPATGYNP

-1607 MNMFFVIGFII
+1607 MNIFFVIGFII

>member
-1 MYYSKKLCKHLKKS
+1 MYYSKKLSKHLKKS

-75 SGSVLAR
+75 SGSVLAK

-198 TVNQT
+198 AVNQT

-212 NYAYFSGNRWE
+212 DYAYFSGNRWE

-345 GTSGSYSSTYDDNT
+345 GTSGSYSSAYDDNT
-359 ATYKMQISTENW
+359 ATYKMQNSTENW

-422 YDNKDGIE
+422 NNGIE

-446 AKENQSSWKYPL
+446 AKKNQSSWKYPL

-465 NDEWKGPFEKHA
+465 SSTEWKDTFEKHA
-477 KALTNIN
+477 KTLTNIN

-497 NGMISGGGNYYQ
+497 NGMKYGGGNYNQ

-524 LQVVN
+524 LQVAN

-676 QGGIDISGNGGKE
+676 QGGIDISGNGGTE
-689 YAFDTDGN
+689 YAFDTAGKP
-697 SVDVQVKASSAVP
+697 VVVQAKASSAVP

-717 LQIKDASIYNNW
+717 LQIKDASIYKNW
-729 VNGKTVTAYCYVDKD
+729 VNGKTVTAYCYVDAD
-744 KEQNTIWYNNDIVFN
+744 NSQNTVWNNNSIVFN

-771 TYTRSGNDEL
+771 EYTCSGNDEL

-840 KETEGNINFATMAAT
+840 KEAEGNINFASMTAT

-860 ADYSTTSTNV
+860 AN
-870 PTVSS
+870 
-875 SWLCM
+875 
-880 QSDADQLYA
+880 
-889 YIWNSEN
+889 
-896 TSIDA
+896 
-901 KYLLMDQETIN
+901 
-912 GKKFYTIDLA
+912 
-922 NYSDYNKVILKST
+922 
-935 PEGNWTNQTNN
+935 
-946 LDISSYTGKVLQW
+946 
-959 ENKSKYNPSEYSVS
+959 YSVS
-973 HSTNLGEVTT
+973 NSTNLGEVTT

-1006 GESESNLSIDFTMT
+1006 GESESNLSIEFTMT
-1020 PANNALTVNKSLD
+1020 PANNDLTVNKSLD

-1056 DGTSASGKGYKLNGV
+1056 DGTSASGKDYKLNGV

-1091 ENTFKTGSGISV
+1091 ENTFKTGSDISV

-1125 STITSATGTRS
+1125 STITSATGTKS

-1204 YPVKYTLGENT
+1204 YPVKYTLGGNT

-1317 LPEMTTSNTDG
+1317 LSEMTTSHTDG

-1376 KDTDEEKEIYNL
+1376 EDTYEEKEIYNL

-1422 AFLNADVNS
+1422 AFINADVNS

-1478 EANVFDSSD
+1478 KENEIISSD
-1487 LSSVIADIGNYKSRA
+1487 LSTVIADIENHKSRA

-1594 NGAVVMPNASGSG
+1594 NGAVVMPNASGNG
-1607 MNMFFVIGFII
+1607 MNIFFVIGFII

>member
-1 MYYSKKLCKHLKKS
+1 MYYSKKLSKHLKKS

-75 SGSVLAR
+75 SGSVLAK

-162 GVKMTKVSSSSSVY
+162 GVKMIKVSSSSSVY

-198 TVNQT
+198 AVNQT

-212 NYAYFSGNRWE
+212 DYAYFSGNRWE

-320 VDTNVCFHVNE
+320 VDTNVCFHVNK

-359 ATYKMQISTENW
+359 ATYKMQNSTENW

-422 YDNKDGIE
+422 NNGIE

-446 AKENQSSWKYPL
+446 AKKNQSSWKYPL

-465 NDEWKGPFEKHA
+465 SNTEWKDTFEKHA
-477 KALTNIN
+477 KTLTNIN

-497 NGMISGGGNYYQ
+497 NGMKYGGGNYNQ

-676 QGGIDISGNGGKE
+676 KGGIDISGNGGKE

-710 SNKKRIY
+710 SNQKRIY
-717 LQIKDASIYNNW
+717 LQIKDARIYDNW
-729 VNGKTVTAYCYVDKD
+729 VSGKTVTAYCYVDKD
-744 KEQNTIWYNNDIVFN
+744 KDQNTIWYNNDIVFK

-817 WVYVGEDSTGANA
+817 WVYVGEDSTGADA

-840 KETEGNINFATMAAT
+840 KETEGNINFATMTAT
-855 AKDVF
+855 ANDVF
-860 ADYSTTSTNV
+860 AN
-870 PTVSS
+870 
-875 SWLCM
+875 
-880 QSDADQLYA
+880 
-889 YIWNSEN
+889 
-896 TSIDA
+896 
-901 KYLLMDQETIN
+901 
-912 GKKFYTIDLA
+912 
-922 NYSDYNKVILKST
+922 
-935 PEGNWTNQTNN
+935 
-946 LDISSYTGKVLQW
+946 
-959 ENKSKYNPSEYSVS
+959 YSVS
-973 HSTNLGEVTT
+973 NSTNLGEVTT

-1020 PANNALTVNKSLD
+1020 PANNDLTVNKSLD

-1056 DGTSASGKGYKLNGV
+1056 DGTSASGKDYKLNGV

-1085 KGNAEF
+1085 KDNAEF
-1091 ENTFKTGSGISV
+1091 ENTFKTGSDISV

-1125 STITSATGTRS
+1125 STITSATGTKS

-1191 DLDGDGSKYSPKA
+1191 DLDGYGSKYSPKA
-1204 YPVKYTLGENT
+1204 YPVKYTLGGNT

-1317 LPEMTTSNTDG
+1317 LSEMTTSHTDG

-1422 AFLNADVNS
+1422 AFINADVNS

-1478 EANVFDSSD
+1478 KENEIISSD
-1487 LSSVIADIGNYKSRA
+1487 LSTVIADIENHKSRA
-1502 TLGVTDDNGNVVFD
+1502 TLGVTDNNGNVVFD

-1553 VYCLFEYQPAAGYNP
+1553 VYCLFEYQPAEGYNP
-1568 TGVIQ
+1568 TGVIR

-1607 MNMFFVIGFII
+1607 MNIFFVIGFII

>member
-212 NYAYFSGNRWE
+212 DYAYFSGNRWE

-248 NLVLSKFSFDGSGVD
+248 NLVLSKFSFDGSGMD

-359 ATYKMQISTENW
+359 ATYKMQNSTENW

-422 YDNKDGIE
+422 NNGIE

-446 AKENQSSWKYPL
+446 AKKNQSSWKYPM

-465 NDEWKGPFEKHA
+465 SSTEWKDTFEKHA
-477 KALTNIN
+477 KTLTNIN

-497 NGMISGGGNYYQ
+497 NGMKYGGGNYNQ

-676 QGGIDISGNGGKE
+676 KGGIDISGNGGKE

-710 SNKKRIY
+710 SNQKRIY
-717 LQIKDASIYNNW
+717 LQIKDARIYDNW
-729 VNGKTVTAYCYVDKD
+729 VSGKTVTAYCYVDAD
-744 KEQNTIWYNNDIVFN
+744 TSQNTDWNNNNIVFN

-840 KETEGNINFATMAAT
+840 KEAEGNINFASMTAT

-860 ADYSTTSTNV
+860 AN
-870 PTVSS
+870 
-875 SWLCM
+875 
-880 QSDADQLYA
+880 
-889 YIWNSEN
+889 
-896 TSIDA
+896 
-901 KYLLMDQETIN
+901 
-912 GKKFYTIDLA
+912 
-922 NYSDYNKVILKST
+922 
-935 PEGNWTNQTNN
+935 
-946 LDISSYTGKVLQW
+946 
-959 ENKSKYNPSEYSVS
+959 YSVS
-973 HSTNLGEVTT
+973 NSTNLGEVTT
-983 TFNNGKHLDPNK
+983 TFNNGEHLDPNK

-1006 GESESNLSIDFTMT
+1006 GESESNLSIEFTMT
-1020 PANNALTVNKSLD
+1020 PANNDLTVNKSLD

-1042 NDLRANETYDYTIT
+1042 NDLRANETYDYTIS

-1071 DSTLGNNGSFVLKD
+1071 DSTLGNNGSFVLND
-1085 KGNAEF
+1085 KGKAEF
-1091 ENTFKTGSGISV
+1091 ENTFKTGSDISV

-1125 STITSATGTRS
+1125 STITSATGTKS
-1136 DFVLKD
+1136 DFALKD

-1174 DGNPYA
+1174 YGNPYA

-1204 YPVKYTLGENT
+1204 YPVKYTLGGNT

-1225 VGAGETVQITGLPV
+1225 VGAGETVQIAGLPV

-1304 SYTGSKFSYTLKG
+1304 LYTGSKFSYTLKG
-1317 LPEMTTSNTDG
+1317 LSEMTTSHTDG

-1368 YIQESYNA
+1368 YIQESYNVE
-1376 KDTDEEKEIYNL
+1376 DTDEEKEIYNL

-1422 AFLNADVNS
+1422 AFINADVNS

-1455 TVNKGSQSKQN
+1455 TVNKGSQSGNN

-1487 LSSVIADIGNYKSRA
+1487 LSSVIADIGNDKSRA
-1502 TLGVTDDNGNVVFD
+1502 TLGVTDNNGNVVFD

-1607 MNMFFVIGFII
+1607 MNIFFVIGFII

>member
-1 MYYSKKLCKHLKKS
+1 MYYSKKLSKHLKKS

-198 TVNQT
+198 AVNQT

-212 NYAYFSGNRWE
+212 DYAYFSGNRWV

-236 SAQDSVYMDNDE
+236 SAQDAVYMDNDG

-263 KKPVYVYNDNWKNNS
+263 KKPVYVYNDNWNNNS

-284 SLVGAAL
+284 SLVGATL
-291 SESDKTYA
+291 SESDKTYT
-299 VTVELTSEDVNGY
+299 VTVELTSTSEDVNGY
-312 TMFKGLIP
+312 KMFKGLIP
-320 VDTNVCFHVNE
+320 VDTNVCFHVNK

-345 GTSGSYSSTYDDNT
+345 GTSGSYSSNYDDNT
-359 ATYKMQISTENW
+359 ATYKMQNSTENW

-376 VNTVNFDAVIENTF
+376 VKTVNFDAVIENTF

-417 TNEPY
+417 KNEPY

-626 TNSNTKTQTIYKD
+626 TNSNTKTQTIYTD

-676 QGGIDISGNGGKE
+676 QGGIDISGNGGTE

-710 SNKKRIY
+710 SNQKRIY
-717 LQIKDASIYNNW
+717 LQIKDASIYNSW
-729 VNGKTVTAYCYVDKD
+729 VNGKTVTAYCYVDAD
-744 KEQNTIWYNNDIVFN
+744 NSQNTVWNNNSIVFN

-840 KETEGNINFATMAAT
+840 KEAEGNINFASMTAT

-860 ADYSTTSTNV
+860 AN
-870 PTVSS
+870 
-875 SWLCM
+875 
-880 QSDADQLYA
+880 
-889 YIWNSEN
+889 
-896 TSIDA
+896 
-901 KYLLMDQETIN
+901 
-912 GKKFYTIDLA
+912 
-922 NYSDYNKVILKST
+922 
-935 PEGNWTNQTNN
+935 
-946 LDISSYTGKVLQW
+946 
-959 ENKSKYNPSEYSVS
+959 YSVS
-973 HSTNLGEVTT
+973 NSTNLGEVTT
-983 TFNNGKHLDPNK
+983 TFNNGEHLDPNK

-1006 GESESNLSIDFTMT
+1006 GESESNLSIEFTMT
-1020 PANNALTVNKSLD
+1020 PANNDLTVNKSLD

-1042 NDLRANETYDYTIT
+1042 NDLRANETYDYTIS

-1071 DSTLGNNGSFVLKD
+1071 DSTLGNNGSFVLND
-1085 KGNAEF
+1085 KGKAEF
-1091 ENTFKTGSGISV
+1091 ENTFKTGSDISV

-1125 STITSATGTRS
+1125 STITSATGTKS

-1204 YPVKYTLGENT
+1204 YPVKYTLGGNT

-1317 LPEMTTSNTDG
+1317 LSEMTTSHTDG

-1376 KDTDEEKEIYNL
+1376 EDTDEEKKIYNL

-1422 AFLNADVNS
+1422 AFINADVNS

-1478 EANVFDSSD
+1478 KENEIISSD
-1487 LSSVIADIGNYKSRA
+1487 LSTVIADIENHKSRA

-1594 NGAVVMPNASGSG
+1594 NGAVVMPNASGNG

>member
-198 TVNQT
+198 AVNQT

-212 NYAYFSGNRWE
+212 DYAYFSGNRWV

-236 SAQDSVYMDNDE
+236 SAQDAVYMDNDG

-284 SLVGAAL
+284 SLVGATL
-291 SESDKTYA
+291 SESDKTYT
-299 VTVELTSEDVNGY
+299 VTVELTSTSEDVNGY
-312 TMFKGLIP
+312 KMFKGLIP
-320 VDTNVCFHVNE
+320 VDTNVCFHVNK

-359 ATYKMQISTENW
+359 ATYKMQNSTENW

-410 EQTNGYL
+410 EQTKGYL

-422 YDNKDGIE
+422 NNGIE

-446 AKENQSSWKYPL
+446 AKKNQSSWKYPL

-465 NDEWKGPFEKHA
+465 SNTEWKDTFEKHA
-477 KALTNIN
+477 KTLTNIN

-497 NGMISGGGNYYQ
+497 NGMKYGGGNYNQ

-524 LQVVN
+524 LQVAN

-573 SFTSKDAKDNI
+573 SFTSKNAKDNI
-584 YFTWDSTTPKL
+584 YFTWDGTTPKL

-602 NYGVKDKLKT
+602 NYGVMDKLKT
-612 FGGGNDGYGIFPFN
+612 YFGGGNDGYGIFPFN

-659 IILRSGTDY
+659 IILRSGTSY

-676 QGGIDISGNGGKE
+676 QGGIDISGNGGTE
-689 YAFDTDGN
+689 YAFDTAGN
-697 SVDVQVKASSAVP
+697 SVAVQAKASSAVP

-729 VNGKTVTAYCYVDKD
+729 VNGKTVTAYCYVDAD
-744 KEQNTIWYNNDIVFN
+744 NSQNTVWNNNDIVFN

-771 TYTRSGNDEL
+771 EYTCSGNDEL

-817 WVYVGEDSTGANA
+817 WVYVGEDSTGADA

-840 KETEGNINFATMAAT
+840 KETEGNINFATMTAT
-855 AKDVF
+855 ANDVF
-860 ADYSTTSTNV
+860 AN
-870 PTVSS
+870 
-875 SWLCM
+875 
-880 QSDADQLYA
+880 
-889 YIWNSEN
+889 
-896 TSIDA
+896 
-901 KYLLMDQETIN
+901 
-912 GKKFYTIDLA
+912 
-922 NYSDYNKVILKST
+922 
-935 PEGNWTNQTNN
+935 
-946 LDISSYTGKVLQW
+946 
-959 ENKSKYNPSEYSVS
+959 YSVS
-973 HSTNLGEVTT
+973 NSTNLGKVTT

-1020 PANNALTVNKSLD
+1020 PANNDLTVNKSLD

-1056 DGTSASGKGYKLNGV
+1056 DGTSASGKDYKLNGV

-1085 KGNAEF
+1085 KENAEF
-1091 ENTFKTGSGISV
+1091 ENTFKTGSDISV

-1125 STITSATGTRS
+1125 STITSAKGTKS

-1204 YPVKYTLGENT
+1204 YPVKYTLGGNT

-1317 LPEMTTSNTDG
+1317 LSEMTTSHTDG

-1376 KDTDEEKEIYNL
+1376 EDTDEEKEIYNL

-1422 AFLNADVNS
+1422 TFINADVNS
-1431 KDGYFTND
+1431 KNGYFTND

-1455 TVNKGSQSKQN
+1455 TVNKGSQSGNN

-1487 LSSVIADIGNYKSRA
+1487 LSSVISDIGNDKSRA
-1502 TLGVTDDNGNVVFD
+1502 TLGVTDNNGNVVFD

-1538 NSSDNNYVDGKYEKQ
+1538 NSSDNNYVDGKCEKQ

-1607 MNMFFVIGFII
+1607 MNIFFVIGFII

>member
-1 MYYSKKLCKHLKKS
+1 MNYSKKLSKHLKKS
-15 FSVFLAFAIMLSVC
+15 FSVFLAFAIMLSMC
-29 AVSGVSL
+29 AVLGVSL

-57 QNKTVTYR
+57 QNKNVTYR
-65 IYDSSQHMLK
+65 IYDSSQNMLK
-75 SGSVLAR
+75 SGSVSAK

-87 YVLPNSVLQS
+87 YVLPNSSLQK

-128 KSVNSNGGGSYDY
+128 MSVNSNGGGSYDY

-198 TVNQT
+198 AVNQT

-212 NYAYFSGNRWE
+212 DYAYFSGNRWE

-359 ATYKMQISTENW
+359 ATYKMQNSTENW

-422 YDNKDGIE
+422 NNGIE

-477 KALTNIN
+477 KTLTNIN

-497 NGMISGGGNYYQ
+497 NGMKYGGGNYNQ

-676 QGGIDISGNGGKE
+676 KGGIDISGNGGKE

-710 SNKKRIY
+710 SNQKRIY
-717 LQIKDASIYNNW
+717 LQIKDASIYKSW
-729 VNGKTVTAYCYVDKD
+729 VNGKTVTAYCYVDAD
-744 KEQNTIWYNNDIVFN
+744 NSQNTVWNNNSIVFK

-817 WVYVGEDSTGANA
+817 WVYVGEDSTGADA

-840 KETEGNINFATMAAT
+840 KEAEGNINFASMTAT

-860 ADYSTTSTNV
+860 AN
-870 PTVSS
+870 
-875 SWLCM
+875 
-880 QSDADQLYA
+880 
-889 YIWNSEN
+889 
-896 TSIDA
+896 
-901 KYLLMDQETIN
+901 
-912 GKKFYTIDLA
+912 
-922 NYSDYNKVILKST
+922 
-935 PEGNWTNQTNN
+935 
-946 LDISSYTGKVLQW
+946 
-959 ENKSKYNPSEYSVS
+959 YSVS
-973 HSTNLGEVTT
+973 NSTNLGEVTT

-1006 GESESNLSIDFTMT
+1006 GESESNLSIEFTMT
-1020 PANNALTVNKSLD
+1020 PANNDLTVNKSLD

-1056 DGTSASGKGYKLNGV
+1056 DGTSASGKDYKLNGV

-1091 ENTFKTGSGISV
+1091 ENTFKTGSDISV

-1125 STITSATGTRS
+1125 STITSATGTKS

-1204 YPVKYTLGENT
+1204 YPVKYTLGGNT

-1317 LPEMTTSNTDG
+1317 LSEMTTSHTDG

-1376 KDTDEEKEIYNL
+1376 EDTDEEKEIYNL

-1422 AFLNADVNS
+1422 AFINADVNS

-1478 EANVFDSSD
+1478 KENEIISSD
-1487 LSSVIADIGNYKSRA
+1487 LSTVIADIENHKSRA

-1594 NGAVVMPNASGSG
+1594 NGAVVMPNASGNG

>member
-1 MYYSKKLCKHLKKS
+1 MYYSKKLSKHLKKS

-75 SGSVLAR
+75 SGSVLAK

-198 TVNQT
+198 AVNQT

-212 NYAYFSGNRWE
+212 DYAYFSGNRWE

-320 VDTNVCFHVNE
+320 VDTNVCFHVNK

-359 ATYKMQISTENW
+359 ATYKMQNSTENW

-422 YDNKDGIE
+422 KNGIE

-446 AKENQSSWKYPL
+446 AKKNQSSWKYPL

-465 NDEWKGPFEKHA
+465 SNTEWKDTFEKHA
-477 KALTNIN
+477 KTLTNIN
-484 NYNDPFYYAVNNS
+484 NYDDPFYYAVNNS
-497 NGMISGGGNYYQ
+497 NGMKYGGGNYNQ

-676 QGGIDISGNGGKE
+676 KGGIDISGNGGKE

-710 SNKKRIY
+710 SNQKRIY
-717 LQIKDASIYNNW
+717 LQIKDARIYDNW
-729 VNGKTVTAYCYVDKD
+729 VSGKTVTAYCYVDKD
-744 KEQNTIWYNNDIVFN
+744 KDQNTIWYNNDIVFK

-840 KETEGNINFATMAAT
+840 KEAEGNINFASMTAT

-860 ADYSTTSTNV
+860 AN
-870 PTVSS
+870 
-875 SWLCM
+875 
-880 QSDADQLYA
+880 
-889 YIWNSEN
+889 
-896 TSIDA
+896 
-901 KYLLMDQETIN
+901 
-912 GKKFYTIDLA
+912 
-922 NYSDYNKVILKST
+922 
-935 PEGNWTNQTNN
+935 
-946 LDISSYTGKVLQW
+946 
-959 ENKSKYNPSEYSVS
+959 YSVS
-973 HSTNLGEVTT
+973 NSTNLGKVTT

-1056 DGTSASGKGYKLNGV
+1056 DGTSASGKSYKLNGV

-1085 KGNAEF
+1085 KDNAEF
-1091 ENTFKTGSGISV
+1091 ENTFKTGSDISV

-1125 STITSATGTRS
+1125 STITSATGTKS

-1204 YPVKYTLGENT
+1204 YPVKYTLGGNT

-1317 LPEMTTSNTDG
+1317 LSEMTTSHTDG

-1376 KDTDEEKEIYNL
+1376 EDTDEEKEIYNL

-1422 AFLNADVNS
+1422 AFINADANS

-1439 VTSAPIFENTT
+1439 VTSAPIFENTI

-1455 TVNKGSQSKQN
+1455 TVNKGSQAGNN

-1478 EANVFDSSD
+1478 EENVFDSSD
-1487 LSSVIADIGNYKSRA
+1487 LSSVIADIGNDKSRA
-1502 TLGVTDDNGNVVFD
+1502 TLGVTDNNGNVVFD

-1607 MNMFFVIGFII
+1607 MNIFFVIGFII

>member
-1 MYYSKKLCKHLKKS
+1 MYYSKKLCRHLKKS
-15 FSVFLAFAIMLSVC
+15 FSLFLAFAIMISVC
-29 AVSGVSL
+29 TISGISL
-36 SVSAATDSGS
+36 NVSAATNSGN
-46 YYLITTANSEW
+46 YYLITTANADW
-57 QNKTVTYR
+57 QKQTLAYS
-65 IYDSSQHMLK
+65 IYDSGQNTVK
-75 SGSVLAR
+75 SGSVSASSS
-82 NGGDT
+82 GDT
-87 YVLPNSVLQS
+87 YLLPS
-97 TNVAKL
+97 TNGGVKL
-103 EFSLASFDLPTKAV
+103 EFSLASFDLPSKGV
-117 ANGYSRIFFNS
+117 KDGYCRIFFNS
-128 KSVNSNGGGSYDY
+128 KGVNSKGGGSYDY
-141 SNPYVHYYSGSTT
+141 SNPYVYYYYGSTT
-154 SSTGPDWP
+154 SPTGPAWP
-162 GVKMTKVSSSSSVY
+162 GIKMTKVSTSSSVY

-191 WNEDGKY
+191 WNQDNNY

-212 NYAYFSGNRWE
+212 NYAYFSGNRWQ

-236 SAQDSVYMDNDE
+236 SAQDSVYMDSDE

-284 SLVGAAL
+284 SLVGATL
-291 SESDKTYA
+291 SESDNTYT
-299 VTVELTSEDVNGY
+299 VTVELTSENVNGY

-320 VDTNVCFHVNE
+320 VDTNICFHVNE
-331 DNLKGCSNVTTYAG
+331 DNLKGCSNVTVYAG

-359 ATYKMQISTENW
+359 ATYKMQNSTENW

-376 VNTVNFDAVIENTF
+376 VNTVNYDAVIENTF

-396 VGVDATYFDYWSDY
+396 VGVDATYFDYWSDN
-410 EQTNGYL
+410 EQTSGYL
-417 TNEPY
+417 KNRS
-422 YDNKDGIE
+422 YDSGIE
-430 NYWYQF
+430 DYWYQF
-436 DNFNEYISSI
+436 DNFNAYISSI
-446 AKENQSSWKYPL
+446 AKKNQSSWKYPL

-465 NDEWKGPFEKHA
+465 SSTEWKDTFIKHA
-477 KALTNIN
+477 KTLTNIN
-484 NYNDPFYYAVNNS
+484 NYDDPFYYAVNNS
-497 NGMISGGGNYYQ
+497 NGMKYGGGNYNQ

-543 EKYNGKKVASVF
+543 EKYNGKKVASIF

-573 SFTSKDAKDNI
+573 SFTSKNAKDNI
-584 YFTWDSTTPKL
+584 YFTWDGTTPKL
-595 INYGSGT
+595 INYGSGEY
-602 NYGVKDKLKT
+602 YGVHDKLSKFSSDDKT
-612 FGGGNDGYGIFPFN
+612 SDGYGIFPFN
-626 TNSNTKTQTIYKD
+626 TNSNTKTQTIY
-639 NTDNGKAY
+639 TDNGKAY
-647 VAYVDVDAKYDK
+647 VAYVDVDAKYDR
-659 IILRSGTDY
+659 IILRSGTSYD
-668 NPRYPADQ
+668 PRYPADQ
-676 QGGIDISGNGGKE
+676 QGGIDISGNGGTE
-689 YAFDTDGN
+689 YAFDTVGN
-697 SVDVQVKASSAVP
+697 SVVVQAKVSSAVP
-710 SNKKRIY
+710 SDKKRIY
-717 LQIKDASIYNNW
+717 LQIKDASIYNSW
-729 VNGKTVTAYCYVDKD
+729 ANGKTITAYCYVDAANS
-744 KEQNTIWYNNDIVFN
+744 QNTGWNNNNIVFS

-771 TYTRSGNDEL
+771 TYTRSDNDEL

-795 PAEGKLSDNSPV
+795 PAEGKLSDGSAV

-817 WVYVGEDSTGANA
+817 WVYVGEDSTGADA

-840 KETEGNINFATMAAT
+840 KETVGNINFATMTAT

-860 ADYSTTSTNV
+860 ADYSTEEVAVPNEEIWVKYEDYTDFVIGVWNYGTNDPTSYIQPYNDSTAKSDGYYKFKKSDLSGYSYARFCKWQNYV
-870 PTVSS
+870 DGSLSS
-875 SWLCM
+875 GGL
-880 QSDADQLYA
+880 
-889 YIWNSEN
+889 I
-896 TSIDA
+896 
-901 KYLLMDQETIN
+901 IN
-912 GKKFYTIDLA
+912 DMYGKC
-922 NYSDYNKVILKST
+922 YSPNGNIYNK
-935 PEGNWTNQTNN
+935 
-946 LDISSYTGKVLQW
+946 
-959 ENKSKYNPSEYSVS
+959 
-973 HSTNLGEVTT
+973 TNLGTVET

-1020 PANNALTVNKSLD
+1020 PANNDLTVNKSLD

-1056 DGTSASGKGYKLNGV
+1056 DGTSASGKSYKLNGV

-1091 ENTFKTGSGISV
+1091 ANTFKTGSDISV

-1125 STITSATGTRS
+1125 STITSATGTKS

-1159 IKTSSISLSKSTVDQ
+1159 IKTSSISLSKSTVDK

-1180 TEQQFDFRLLI
+1180 TDQQFDFRLLI
-1191 DLDGDGSKYSPKA
+1191 DLDGDGTKYSPKA
-1204 YPVKYTLGENT
+1204 YPVKYTLGGNT

-1225 VGAGETVQITGLPV
+1225 VGAGETVQIVGLPV
-1239 GATYTLEEQT
+1239 GATYILEEQT
-1249 ASGYVPVSITADG
+1249 ASGYIPVSITADG
-1262 FSQNFDGTYSGTVN
+1262 FSQNFDGTYSGTIN
-1276 DGGNTLAVVNKLNPT
+1276 DGGNSLAVVNKLNPT
-1291 NTDITVGKTLDGS
+1291 NANITVGKTLDGS
-1304 SYTGSKFSYTLKG
+1304 PYTGSKFSYTLKG
-1317 LPEMTTSNTDG
+1317 LPEMTTSHTDDA
-1328 EGNDINTVDTSQTNM
+1328 GNYINTVDTSQTNM
-1343 TVSNVLDGNVVFNNI
+1343 TVYNVQKGKAEFNNI

-1376 KDTDEEKEIYNL
+1376 EDTDEEKAIYKL
-1388 DNRLFLVE
+1388 DDRLFLVE
-1396 ISVTANESNLVV
+1396 ISVTANESNLAV
-1408 SKSTFSIVNADKAQ
+1408 SDIKFSIVDSDDAQ
-1422 AFLNADVNS
+1422 AFINATASD
-1431 KDGYFTND
+1431 KTDYFKND
-1439 VTSAPIFENTT
+1439 VADAPTFENTT

-1455 TVNKGSQSKQN
+1455 TVNKASQSKQN

-1478 EANVFDSSD
+1478 EENEFKSSD
-1487 LSSVIADIGNYKSRA
+1487 LSSIIADIEKTKNDNPRA
-1502 TLGVTDDNGNVVFD
+1502 TFGVTGDDGNVVFD
-1516 KLLVY
+1516 NLLVY
-1521 QNGSGYYTKENG
+1521 QNGGGYYTKENG
-1533 SVVYK
+1533 NVVYK
-1538 NSSDNNYVDGKYEKQ
+1538 ESSNNKYVDGDCVKQ
-1553 VYCLFEYQPAAGYNP
+1553 VYCLFEYQPASGYNP

-1579 NDNGTYKFDVTASYV
+1579 YKDGAYKFDATASYV
-1594 NGAVVMPNASGSG
+1594 NGLIIMPNASGSG

-1632 DNVQRKKRKVRHNIK
+1632 DKVQRKKRKARHNIK
-1647 K
+1647 R